1 MSSIN
6 SLVNQ
11 KRNKNLIRR
20 TMLAAI
26 AGCLMSVCIAFAG
39 TVDIATNF
47 FGLVVTVIAKGL
59 LNAADIVLEPLL
71 EITTMSTADVSR
83 FVPGF
88 DSGNNIGN
96 FFIQAIN
103 IIAYMIAGVLICCH
117 IISYLINIA
126 HGEKVESIPKL
137 IWNAV
142 FGIVMVICGKTFLTM
157 IFNEIVAPLSS
168 ALTEGVSDA
177 GGTFSFSGVGSDM
190 TGLGEIT
197 SAFDL
202 NSLATLIVVLALMLI
217 IWWNLIKLVLE
228 CAERYIICIF
238 TINLSPLAFATMASE
253 NTKDTARSWLQM
265 FWSQCV
271 LLILNIWVVGI
282 ARTALNNGLFG
293 ASNTEMVKWGLI
305 TYAFLKIAQRLD
317 DMMQTA
323 GLKITRTTGLDP
335 ISEASGV
342 LRSIGNVFGGVASVA
357 GHVAGVG
364 KNMWDA
370 GKNIGK
376 ANGVEPIKSFADFMN
391 GGETSA
397 QDGGYVNN
405 ASMADKMKA
414 DAVLGKETMYDRADK
429 MASGALN
436 ADSYNTDAYKQVLED
451 KLRSA
456 GHLDDDAH
464 VESVKIGEDG
474 KLLASAVK
482 RDEKNRV
489 SEKSEFEIGDT
500 QEGLLD
506 VNGAKKY
513 DSMQVAPNGKSVME
527 EDSAMGKFGLRKVG
541 EDAAG
546 NQIWEAEQ
554 SVNMFGDKVKDVTPD
569 ANNKVQFTIP
579 ASEIAKGRKA
589 GDSDAM
595 TAYKHFNAND
605 DNDAF
610 KNSIRDALSAETG
623 SAALNKAR
631 ENEEEQAAMATR
643 IGMTDK
649 ERLADMM
656 NPDSNA
662 DYNSPNAFKAMEDH
676 IKENAQYYPAQA
688 AMLADGGHVTGMHVS
703 DGTDGN
709 PAGSLIVAIGNDQDG
724 KNSQATCT
732 FTRDEEPVPETA
744 ETPAAQTNEQ
754 PVKDADAAPAPVNE
768 DAPAPVGEEASAP
781 APQSA
786 DETTAAPATETAQ
799 APVPQDMDSKVDA
812 PAPVS
817 EEASAPAP
825 QSADEAPT
833 APATETAQAP
843 VPQDV
848 DSKVDA
854 PAPVGEE
861 ASAPAPQ
868 SVDETATTPVAETA
882 QTPVPQD
889 IDSEVDAPAPVG
901 EEAATPAPQDVG
913 GKADAPVPASEN
925 ASAPA
930 TQSADGKVAEPTS
943 ADGAT
948 PASGVTAP
956 APVPAQNPTTNTVN
970 APVQGAAPVSGGTV
984 PGAANAPKTANV
996 PGMAANNMPAST
1008 APETAATPAVNA
1020 PAPASTTGTNA
1031 PTSVPGTTPAP
1042 STASGQSST
1051 APGSGTAPTT
1061 VRPATGAGSVS
1072 APAPSAS
1079 IPTAPVSGGS
1089 AGVAV
1094 AAGVAAGAV
1103 AGTAAGQAQPVSA
1116 PASTTVS
1123 APGSAPTIPTE
1134 SSAASAPTSTTPATT
1149 TPASAPESGSGTTND
1164 GATAPVV
1171 NHEASAP
1178 TAPIPATAPASTQES
1193 GETAS
1198 APSTATTPATQITP
1212 ETASAPSES
1221 DSSSAGGHATTPN
1234 EGTTHSESSGTGS
1247 VSDVPGAGGTDTLGR
1262 SDSAPTSTNGQESG
1276 SAPAQ
1281 GSGGTMSPA
1290 TADTASAVPE
1300 SAPAESATTTNVATP
1315 APVSDTGSSEPSGDS
1330 GSSFG
1335 NDAGSSSGSAPASGE
1350 SAHAPSGSGSSGS
1363 GTSVSA
1369 PASSGNTGSSSES
1382 ASSGSANDS
1391 TDTPTSET
1399 GGTSSETVE
1408 APAADGLPYA
1418 VGETGGSGY
1427 SEGDMPPEPETTVET
1442 ETAATE
1448 VVQVE
1453 QAAEQQSSGSAVTE
1467 TVDEAG
1473 SESNTQNS
1481 HDDSE
1486 NYSGGQNT
1494 DAEDVSEPDS
1504 ADEPDTQDE
1513 TEDTEFDATDDAA
1526 FDVPIADG
1534 SEYYEDKA
1542 QTNSFT
1548 APEQEMAEPEPVAE
1562 HEHESEPEQLAEQ
1575 KRPPIPEA
1583 YMTSQSSVTRLSS
1596 TNGTVESDSLGM
1608 FQMTREEV
1616 ADNGWTTWRILQKV
1630 DSDGSVPEYAPFVVH
1645 IKPVWDPATRTSRP
1659 ATFDEVANKARSIE
1673 GFENVGPDLDADY
1686 RRSQARQESRKNSEP
1701 RPYNGHSNG
1710 QPHFQR
1716 YDDQKRDSHGH
1727 GKQDKKHNPFS
1738 GMGDY
1743 KRKR

>member
-1 MSSIN
+1 
-6 SLVNQ
+6 
-11 KRNKNLIRR
+11 
-20 TMLAAI
+20 MLAAV

-88 DSGNNIGN
+88 DNGNNIGN

-117 IISYLINIA
+117 IISYLINLA
-126 HGEKVESIPKL
+126 HGEKVESVPKL

-142 FGIVMVICGKTFLTM
+142 FGIVMVICGKTLLTM

-688 AMLADGGHVTGMHVS
+688 AMLADGGHVTSMHVS

-754 PVKDADAAPAPVNE
+754 PVKDADAAAPAPVNE

-786 DETTAAPATETAQ
+786 DETAAAPATETAQ
-799 APVPQDMDSKVDA
+799 APVPQDMDSKVDT

-817 EEASAPAP
+817 
-825 QSADEAPT
+825 
-833 APATETAQAP
+833 
-843 VPQDV
+843 
-848 DSKVDA
+848 
-854 PAPVGEE
+854 EE

-943 ADGAT
+943 AGGAT

-956 APVPAQNPTTNTVN
+956 APAPAQNSTTNTVN

-984 PGAANAPKTANV
+984 PGTANAPKTANV

-1020 PAPASTTGTNA
+1020 PTPASTTGANA

-1051 APGSGTAPTT
+1051 VPGSGTAPTT
-1061 VRPATGAGSVS
+1061 VRPAAGAGSVS

-1123 APGSAPTIPTE
+1123 APGSAPTTPTE
-1134 SSAASAPTSTTPATT
+1134 SGAVSAPASPA
-1149 TPASAPESGSGTTND
+1149 PAAPTHVSAPESGSGTTND

-1193 GETAS
+1193 GETAP
-1198 APSTATTPATQITP
+1198 APSTATTHATQITP

-1221 DSSSAGGHATTPN
+1221 GSSPAGGHATAPN

-1247 VSDVPGAGGTDTLGR
+1247 VSNAPSADGTDTLGR

-1276 SAPAQ
+1276 STPAQ
-1281 GSGGTMSPA
+1281 GSGGTTSPA
-1290 TADTASAVPE
+1290 TADTASAAPE
-1300 SAPAESATTTNVATP
+1300 SAPAESAATTNVATP
-1315 APVSDTGSSEPSGDS
+1315 APVSDTGSSEPSGNS
-1330 GSSFG
+1330 
-1335 NDAGSSSGSAPASGE
+1335 GSSSGNGA
-1350 SAHAPSGSGSSGS
+1350 GSSGS

-1369 PASSGNTGSSSES
+1369 PASSGNIGSSSES
-1382 ASSGSANDS
+1382 APFGSVNDS

-1399 GGTSSETVE
+1399 GGTSSEKVE

-1427 SEGDMPPEPETTVET
+1427 SEGDMPPEPETTVKT

-1453 QAAEQQSSGSAVTE
+1453 QAAEQQSGSSTVTE

-1473 SESNTQNS
+1473 SESHTQNS

-1494 DAEDVSEPDS
+1494 DTEDVPEPDS
-1504 ADEPDTQDE
+1504 VDEPDTQDE
-1513 TEDTEFDATDDAA
+1513 TEDTEFDATDDSA

-1548 APEQEMAEPEPVAE
+1548 APAQEMAEPEPVAE
-1562 HEHESEPEQLAEQ
+1562 SEPESEPEQVAEQ

-1583 YMTSQSSVTRLSS
+1583 YMTSRSSVTRLSS

-1701 RPYNGHSNG
+1701 RPYNGRSNG

-1716 YDDQKRDSHGH
+1716 YDDQKRDSQGH
-1727 GKQDKKHNPFS
+1727 GKQNKRNDPFS
-1738 GMGDY
+1738 GIDDY

>member
-1 MSSIN
+1 M
-6 SLVNQ
+6 NQ

-20 TMLAAI
+20 TMLAAV

-39 TVDIATNF
+39 TIDIATNF

-71 EITTMSTADVSR
+71 EITTMSTAEVSR

-177 GGTFSFSGVGSDM
+177 GGTFSFSSVGSDM

-238 TINLSPLAFATMASE
+238 TINLSSLAFATMASE
-253 NTKDTARSWLQM
+253 NTKDTAKSWLQM

-305 TYAFLKIAQRLD
+305 TFAFLKIAQRLD

-342 LRSIGNVFGGVASVA
+342 LRSIGNVFGDVASVA
-357 GHVAGVG
+357 GHLAGVG

-376 ANGVEPIKSFADFMN
+376 ANGIEPIKSFADFMN

-436 ADSYNTDAYKQVLED
+436 TDSYNTDAYKQVLED

-605 DNDAF
+605 DSDAF

-732 FTRDEEPVPETA
+732 FTRDEEPVPETT

-754 PVKDADAAPAPVNE
+754 PVKDADTAAPAPVSE

-786 DETTAAPATETAQ
+786 DETADAPATETAQ
-799 APVPQDMDSKVDA
+799 APVPQDMGSEVDA

-825 QSADEAPT
+825 QSVDET
-833 APATETAQAP
+833 ATTPATETAQTP
-843 VPQDV
+843 VPQDM
-848 DSKVDA
+848 DGKVDA

-861 ASAPAPQ
+861 T
-868 SVDETATTPVAETA
+868 V
-882 QTPVPQD
+882 
-889 IDSEVDAPAPVG
+889 
-901 EEAATPAPQDVG
+901 TPAPQDVG

-943 ADGAT
+943 AGGETA
-948 PASGVTAP
+948 ASGVTAP
-956 APVPAQNPTTNTVN
+956 APAPAQNPTTNTVN
-970 APVQGAAPVSGGTV
+970 APVQGAAPVSGG
-984 PGAANAPKTANV
+984 
-996 PGMAANNMPAST
+996 
-1008 APETAATPAVNA
+1008 
-1020 PAPASTTGTNA
+1020 
-1031 PTSVPGTTPAP
+1031 
-1042 STASGQSST
+1042 
-1051 APGSGTAPTT
+1051 
-1061 VRPATGAGSVS
+1061 
-1072 APAPSAS
+1072 
-1079 IPTAPVSGGS
+1079 S

-1094 AAGVAAGAV
+1094 AAGVAAVAV
-1103 AGTAAGQAQPVSA
+1103 AGTAAGQAQPVSTPASTTVPAPGSVPTTPTENGTASA
-1116 PASTTVS
+1116 PASTTPAS
-1123 APGSAPTIPTE
+1123 PTH
-1134 SSAASAPTSTTPATT
+1134 
-1149 TPASAPESGSGTTND
+1149 ASAPEYGGGTTND

-1178 TAPIPATAPASTQES
+1178 TAPIPATVPASSQES
-1193 GETAS
+1193 GETAP

-1221 DSSSAGGHATTPN
+1221 NAPSAGGHATAPN
-1234 EGTTHSESSGTGS
+1234 EGTAHSESSGTGS
-1247 VSDVPGAGGTDTLGR
+1247 VSNVPGAGGTDTLER

-1276 SAPAQ
+1276 STPAH
-1281 GSGGTMSPA
+1281 GRGGTTSPA
-1290 TADTASAVPE
+1290 TADTTSAVPE

-1315 APVSDTGSSEPSGDS
+1315 APVSDAGSSEPSGDS
-1330 GSSFG
+1330 GSSSG
-1335 NDAGSSSGSAPASGE
+1335 NGA
-1350 SAHAPSGSGSSGS
+1350 GSSGS

-1369 PASSGNTGSSSES
+1369 PASSGNIGSSSES
-1382 ASSGSANDS
+1382 APSGSVNDS

-1399 GGTSSETVE
+1399 AGTSSEKVE

-1427 SEGDMPPEPETTVET
+1427 SEGNMPPEPETTVET

-1453 QAAEQQSSGSAVTE
+1453 QAAEQQSGGSTVTE

-1494 DAEDVSEPDS
+1494 DTEDVPEPDS
-1504 ADEPDTQDE
+1504 VDEPDTQDE
-1513 TEDTEFDATDDAA
+1513 TEDTEFDATDDSA

-1548 APEQEMAEPEPVAE
+1548 APAQEMAEPEPVAE
-1562 HEHESEPEQLAEQ
+1562 SEPESEPEQVAEQ

-1701 RPYNGHSNG
+1701 RPYNGRSNG

-1727 GKQDKKHNPFS
+1727 GKQDKRHNPFS

-1743 KRKR
+1743 KRRR

>member
-1 MSSIN
+1 
-6 SLVNQ
+6 
-11 KRNKNLIRR
+11 
-20 TMLAAI
+20 
-26 AGCLMSVCIAFAG
+26 MSVCIAFAG

-605 DNDAF
+605 DSDAF

-754 PVKDADAAPAPVNE
+754 PVKDADAAPAPLNE
-768 DAPAPVGEEASAP
+768 DAPAPVG
-781 APQSA
+781 
-786 DETTAAPATETAQ
+786 
-799 APVPQDMDSKVDA
+799 
-812 PAPVS
+812 

-848 DSKVDA
+848 DSNVDA

-868 SVDETATTPVAETA
+868 SADEAPTAPATETA

-889 IDSEVDAPAPVG
+889 MDSEVDAPAPVG
-901 EEAATPAPQDVG
+901 EEAVTHAPQDVG
-913 GKADAPVPASEN
+913 DKADAPVPASEN

-943 ADGAT
+943 AGGAT

-984 PGAANAPKTANV
+984 PGTANAPKTANV

-1020 PAPASTTGTNA
+1020 PAPGSTTGANA

-1051 APGSGTAPTT
+1051 VPGSGTAPTT
-1061 VRPATGAGSVS
+1061 VRPAAGAGSVS
-1072 APAPSAS
+1072 AQAPSAS

-1103 AGTAAGQAQPVSA
+1103 AGTATGQAHPVSA

-1123 APGSAPTIPTE
+1123 APGSVPTTPTE
-1134 SSAASAPTSTTPATT
+1134 SGAASAPASPAPTTPTHV
-1149 TPASAPESGSGTTND
+1149 SAPESGSGTTNG

-1247 VSDVPGAGGTDTLGR
+1247 VSNVPGAGGTDTLGR

-1335 NDAGSSSGSAPASGE
+1335 NGAGSSSGSAPASGE

-1369 PASSGNTGSSSES
+1369 LTSSGNTGSSSES
-1382 ASSGSANDS
+1382 APSGSANDG

-1399 GGTSSETVE
+1399 GGTSSEKVE

-1418 VGETGGSGY
+1418 VGETGGAGY

-1473 SESNTQNS
+1473 PESNTQNS

-1494 DAEDVSEPDS
+1494 DTEDVSEPDS

-1562 HEHESEPEQLAEQ
+1562 HEHESEPEQVAEQ

>member
-1 MSSIN
+1 
-6 SLVNQ
+6 
-11 KRNKNLIRR
+11 
-20 TMLAAI
+20 MLAAV

-253 NTKDTARSWLQM
+253 NTKDTTKSWLQM

-342 LRSIGNVFGGVASVA
+342 LRSIGNVFGDVASVA

-436 ADSYNTDAYKQVLED
+436 TDSYNTDAYKQVLED

-799 APVPQDMDSKVDA
+799 APVPQDMDSEVDA

-833 APATETAQAP
+833 APAT
-843 VPQDV
+843 
-848 DSKVDA
+848 
-854 PAPVGEE
+854 
-861 ASAPAPQ
+861 
-868 SVDETATTPVAETA
+868 ETA

-1134 SSAASAPTSTTPATT
+1134 SGAASAPTSTTPATT

-1171 NHEASAP
+1171 NHEASVP

-1247 VSDVPGAGGTDTLGR
+1247 VSNVPGAGGTDTLGR

-1335 NDAGSSSGSAPASGE
+1335 NGAGSSSGSAPASGE

-1418 VGETGGSGY
+1418 AGETGGSGY

-1562 HEHESEPEQLAEQ
+1562 HEHESEPEQLAKQ
-1575 KRPPIPEA
+1575 KRLPIPEA

>member
-1 MSSIN
+1 
-6 SLVNQ
+6 
-11 KRNKNLIRR
+11 
-20 TMLAAI
+20 MLAAV

-117 IISYLINIA
+117 IISYLINLA

-177 GGTFSFSGVGSDM
+177 GGTFSFSSVGSDM

-376 ANGVEPIKSFADFMN
+376 ANGIEPIKSFADFMN

-456 GHLDDDAH
+456 GHIDDDAH

-754 PVKDADAAPAPVNE
+754 PVKDTDAA
-768 DAPAPVGEEASAP
+768 
-781 APQSA
+781 
-786 DETTAAPATETAQ
+786 
-799 APVPQDMDSKVDA
+799 A

-817 EEASAPAP
+817 E
-825 QSADEAPT
+825 
-833 APATETAQAP
+833 
-843 VPQDV
+843 
-848 DSKVDA
+848 DA

-868 SVDETATTPVAETA
+868 SVDETATTPAAETA
-882 QTPVPQD
+882 QAPVPQD
-889 IDSEVDAPAPVG
+889 MDSKVDAPAPVG
-901 EEAATPAPQDVG
+901 EEAPTPAPQDVG

-943 ADGAT
+943 AGGAT
-948 PASGVTAP
+948 PAPGVTAP
-956 APVPAQNPTTNTVN
+956 TAAPAQNPTTSTVN
-970 APVQGAAPVSGGTV
+970 APVQGTAPVSGGTV
-984 PGAANAPKTANV
+984 PGTANTPKTANV

-1051 APGSGTAPTT
+1051 VPGSGTAPTT
-1061 VRPATGAGSVS
+1061 VRPAASAGSVS

-1079 IPTAPVSGGS
+1079 IPTAPVSGSS
-1089 AGVAV
+1089 AGVAA

-1103 AGTAAGQAQPVSA
+1103 AGTAGQAQPVSA

-1123 APGSAPTIPTE
+1123 APGSAPTTPTE
-1134 SSAASAPTSTTPATT
+1134 SGATSAPASPAPTHV
-1149 TPASAPESGSGTTND
+1149 SAPESGSGTTND
-1164 GATAPVV
+1164 GVTAPVV

-1178 TAPIPATAPASTQES
+1178 TATIPATAPASTQES
-1193 GETAS
+1193 GETAP

-1221 DSSSAGGHATTPN
+1221 NAPSAGGHATAPN
-1234 EGTTHSESSGTGS
+1234 EGTAHSESSGTGS
-1247 VSDVPGAGGTDTLGR
+1247 VSNVPGADGTDTLGR

-1281 GSGGTMSPA
+1281 GSGGTTSPA
-1290 TADTASAVPE
+1290 TADTTSAVPE

-1315 APVSDTGSSEPSGDS
+1315 APASDTGSSEPSGDS
-1330 GSSFG
+1330 GSSSD
-1335 NDAGSSSGSAPASGE
+1335 NSAGCSSGSAPASGE

-1369 PASSGNTGSSSES
+1369 PTSSGDTGSSSES
-1382 ASSGSANDS
+1382 APSGSVNDS

-1399 GGTSSETVE
+1399 AGTSSEKVE

-1453 QAAEQQSSGSAVTE
+1453 QAAEQQTSGSAVTE

-1473 SESNTQNS
+1473 SESHTQNS

-1494 DAEDVSEPDS
+1494 DTEDVSKPDS

-1562 HEHESEPEQLAEQ
+1562 HEHESEPEQVAEQ

>member
-1 MSSIN
+1 
-6 SLVNQ
+6 
-11 KRNKNLIRR
+11 
-20 TMLAAI
+20 MLAAI

-732 FTRDEEPVPETA
+732 FTRDEETASETA

-754 PVKDADAAPAPVNE
+754 PVKDVDAAPAPLNE
-768 DAPAPVGEEASAP
+768 DAPAPVG
-781 APQSA
+781 
-786 DETTAAPATETAQ
+786 
-799 APVPQDMDSKVDA
+799 
-812 PAPVS
+812 

-854 PAPVGEE
+854 HAPVGEE
-861 ASAPAPQ
+861 A
-868 SVDETATTPVAETA
+868 VTH
-882 QTPVPQD
+882 
-889 IDSEVDAPAPVG
+889 
-901 EEAATPAPQDVG
+901 APQDVG
-913 GKADAPVPASEN
+913 DKADAPVPASEN

-943 ADGAT
+943 AGGAT

-956 APVPAQNPTTNTVN
+956 APAPAQNPTTNTVN

-984 PGAANAPKTANV
+984 PGTANAPKTANV

-1020 PAPASTTGTNA
+1020 QAPASTTGANA

-1051 APGSGTAPTT
+1051 VPGSGTAPTT
-1061 VRPATGAGSVS
+1061 VRPAAGAGSVS
-1072 APAPSAS
+1072 APVPSAS

-1103 AGTAAGQAQPVSA
+1103 AGTATGQAHPVSA

-1123 APGSAPTIPTE
+1123 APGSVPTTPTE
-1134 SSAASAPTSTTPATT
+1134 SGAASAPASPAPTTPTHV
-1149 TPASAPESGSGTTND
+1149 SAPESGSGTTNG

-1198 APSTATTPATQITP
+1198 APSTATTSATQITP

-1221 DSSSAGGHATTPN
+1221 DSSSAGGHATAPN
-1234 EGTTHSESSGTGS
+1234 EGTTHSESSGTDS
-1247 VSDVPGAGGTDTLGR
+1247 VSNVPGADGTDTLGR
-1262 SDSAPTSTNGQESG
+1262 SDSASTSTNRQESG

-1335 NDAGSSSGSAPASGE
+1335 NGAGSSSGSAPASGE

-1369 PASSGNTGSSSES
+1369 LTSSGNTGSSSES
-1382 ASSGSANDS
+1382 APSGSANDG

-1399 GGTSSETVE
+1399 GGTSSEKVE

-1418 VGETGGSGY
+1418 VGETGGAGY

-1494 DAEDVSEPDS
+1494 DTEDVSEPDS

-1513 TEDTEFDATDDAA
+1513 TEDTEFDATDDAT

-1562 HEHESEPEQLAEQ
+1562 HEHESEPEQVAEQ

-1659 ATFDEVANKARSIE
+1659 ATFDEVANKARGIE

>member
-1 MSSIN
+1 
-6 SLVNQ
+6 
-11 KRNKNLIRR
+11 
-20 TMLAAI
+20 MLAAV

-754 PVKDADAAPAPVNE
+754 PVKDVDAAPAPLNE
-768 DAPAPVGEEASAP
+768 DAPAPVG
-781 APQSA
+781 
-786 DETTAAPATETAQ
+786 
-799 APVPQDMDSKVDA
+799 
-812 PAPVS
+812 

-868 SVDETATTPVAETA
+868 SVDATATTPIAETA

-889 IDSEVDAPAPVG
+889 MDSEVDAPAPVG
-901 EEAATPAPQDVG
+901 EEAVTHAPQDVG
-913 GKADAPVPASEN
+913 DKAYAPVPASEN

-943 ADGAT
+943 AGGAT
-948 PASGVTAP
+948 PVSGVTAP
-956 APVPAQNPTTNTVN
+956 APAPAQNPTTNTVN

-984 PGAANAPKTANV
+984 PGTANAPKTANV

-1008 APETAATPAVNA
+1008 APETAATPAVNT
-1020 PAPASTTGTNA
+1020 PAPASTTGANA
-1031 PTSVPGTTPAP
+1031 PTSVPGTTPTP
-1042 STASGQSST
+1042 STTSGQSST
-1051 APGSGTAPTT
+1051 VPGSGTAPAKAKPT
-1061 VRPATGAGSVS
+1061 TGAGSVS

-1079 IPTAPVSGGS
+1079 IPSAPVSGDS
-1089 AGVAV
+1089 
-1094 AAGVAAGAV
+1094 AGVAAGAV
-1103 AGTAAGQAQPVSA
+1103 AGTATGQAHPVSA

-1123 APGSAPTIPTE
+1123 APGSVPTTPTE
-1134 SSAASAPTSTTPATT
+1134 SGAASAPASPAPTTPTHV
-1149 TPASAPESGSGTTND
+1149 SAPESGSGTTNG

-1247 VSDVPGAGGTDTLGR
+1247 VSNVPGAGGTDTLGR
-1262 SDSAPTSTNGQESG
+1262 SDSAPTSINGQESG

-1335 NDAGSSSGSAPASGE
+1335 NGAGSSSGSAPASGE

-1562 HEHESEPEQLAEQ
+1562 HEHESEPEQVAEQ

-1701 RPYNGHSNG
+1701 RPYNGRSNG

-1716 YDDQKRDSHGH
+1716 YDDQKRDSQGH
-1727 GKQDKKHNPFS
+1727 GKQNKRNNPFS
-1738 GMGDY
+1738 GMDDY

>member
-1 MSSIN
+1 
-6 SLVNQ
+6 
-11 KRNKNLIRR
+11 
-20 TMLAAI
+20 MLAAV

-376 ANGVEPIKSFADFMN
+376 VNGVEPIKSFADFMN

-754 PVKDADAAPAPVNE
+754 PVKDVDAAPAPLNE
-768 DAPAPVGEEASAP
+768 DAPAPVG
-781 APQSA
+781 
-786 DETTAAPATETAQ
+786 
-799 APVPQDMDSKVDA
+799 
-812 PAPVS
+812 

-848 DSKVDA
+848 DS
-854 PAPVGEE
+854 
-861 ASAPAPQ
+861 
-868 SVDETATTPVAETA
+868 
-882 QTPVPQD
+882 
-889 IDSEVDAPAPVG
+889 EVDAPAPVG
-901 EEAATPAPQDVG
+901 EEAVTHAPQDVG
-913 GKADAPVPASEN
+913 DKADAPVPASEN

-943 ADGAT
+943 AGGAT

-956 APVPAQNPTTNTVN
+956 APAPAQNPTTNTVN

-984 PGAANAPKTANV
+984 PGTANRPKTANV

-1020 PAPASTTGTNA
+1020 PAPASTTGANA
-1031 PTSVPGTTPAP
+1031 PTSVPGTTPTP
-1042 STASGQSST
+1042 STTSGQSST
-1051 APGSGTAPTT
+1051 VPGSGTAPAKAKPT
-1061 VRPATGAGSVS
+1061 TGAGSVS

-1079 IPTAPVSGGS
+1079 IPSAPVSGDS
-1089 AGVAV
+1089 
-1094 AAGVAAGAV
+1094 AGVAAGAV
-1103 AGTAAGQAQPVSA
+1103 AGTATGQAHPVSA

-1123 APGSAPTIPTE
+1123 APGSVPTTPTE
-1134 SSAASAPTSTTPATT
+1134 SGAASAPASPAPTTPTHV
-1149 TPASAPESGSGTTND
+1149 SAPESGSGTTNG

-1247 VSDVPGAGGTDTLGR
+1247 VSNVPGAGGTDTLGR

-1335 NDAGSSSGSAPASGE
+1335 NGAGSSSGSAPASGE

-1382 ASSGSANDS
+1382 APSGSANDG

-1399 GGTSSETVE
+1399 GGTSSEKVE

-1418 VGETGGSGY
+1418 VGETGGAGY

-1453 QAAEQQSSGSAVTE
+1453 QAAEQQTSGSAVTE

-1494 DAEDVSEPDS
+1494 DTEDVSEPDS

-1548 APEQEMAEPEPVAE
+1548 APEQEMAEPE
-1562 HEHESEPEQLAEQ
+1562 HESEPEQVAEQ

-1716 YDDQKRDSHGH
+1716 YDDQKRDSHDH
-1727 GKQDKKHNPFS
+1727 GKQDKRHNPFG

>member
-1 MSSIN
+1 
-6 SLVNQ
+6 
-11 KRNKNLIRR
+11 
-20 TMLAAI
+20 
-26 AGCLMSVCIAFAG
+26 MSVCIAFAG

-754 PVKDADAAPAPVNE
+754 PVKDVDAAPAPLNE
-768 DAPAPVGEEASAP
+768 DAPAPVG
-781 APQSA
+781 
-786 DETTAAPATETAQ
+786 
-799 APVPQDMDSKVDA
+799 
-812 PAPVS
+812 

-868 SVDETATTPVAETA
+868 SVDATATTPIAETA

-889 IDSEVDAPAPVG
+889 MDSEVDAPAPVG
-901 EEAATPAPQDVG
+901 EEAVTPAPQDVG

-930 TQSADGKVAEPTS
+930 TQSTDGKVAEPTS
-943 ADGAT
+943 AGGAT
-948 PASGVTAP
+948 PASGVTTPAP
-956 APVPAQNPTTNTVN
+956 APAQNPTTNTVN

-984 PGAANAPKTANV
+984 PGTANAPKTANV

-1008 APETAATPAVNA
+1008 APETAATPAVNT
-1020 PAPASTTGTNA
+1020 PAPASTTGANA
-1031 PTSVPGTTPAP
+1031 PTSVPGTTPTP
-1042 STASGQSST
+1042 STTSGQSST
-1051 APGSGTAPTT
+1051 VPGSGTAPAKAKPT
-1061 VRPATGAGSVS
+1061 TGAGSVS

-1079 IPTAPVSGGS
+1079 IPSAPVSGDS
-1089 AGVAV
+1089 
-1094 AAGVAAGAV
+1094 AGVAAGAV
-1103 AGTAAGQAQPVSA
+1103 AGTATGQAHPVSA

-1123 APGSAPTIPTE
+1123 APGSVPTTPTE
-1134 SSAASAPTSTTPATT
+1134 S
-1149 TPASAPESGSGTTND
+1149 
-1164 GATAPVV
+1164 GA
-1171 NHEASAP
+1171 
-1178 TAPIPATAPASTQES
+1178 
-1193 GETAS
+1193 
-1198 APSTATTPATQITP
+1198 
-1212 ETASAPSES
+1212 ASAPSES
-1221 DSSSAGGHATTPN
+1221 DSSSAGGHATAPN
-1234 EGTTHSESSGTGS
+1234 EGTTHSESSGTDS
-1247 VSDVPGAGGTDTLGR
+1247 VSNVPTDTLGR

-1281 GSGGTMSPA
+1281 GGGGTTSPA
-1290 TADTASAVPE
+1290 TADTASAAPE

-1330 GSSFG
+1330 GSSSG
-1335 NDAGSSSGSAPASGE
+1335 NSAGSSSGSAPASGE

-1369 PASSGNTGSSSES
+1369 LTSSGNTGSSSES

-1391 TDTPTSET
+1391 TNTPTSET

-1467 TVDEAG
+1467 TVNEAG

-1562 HEHESEPEQLAEQ
+1562 HEHESEPEQVAEQ

-1701 RPYNGHSNG
+1701 RPYNGRSNG

-1716 YDDQKRDSHGH
+1716 YDDQKRDSQGH
-1727 GKQDKKHNPFS
+1727 GKQNKRNDPFS
-1738 GMGDY
+1738 GIDDY

>member
-1 MSSIN
+1 
-6 SLVNQ
+6 
-11 KRNKNLIRR
+11 
-20 TMLAAI
+20 MLAAV

-754 PVKDADAAPAPVNE
+754 PVKDVDAAPAPLNE
-768 DAPAPVGEEASAP
+768 DAPAPVGEEAS
-781 APQSA
+781 
-786 DETTAAPATETAQ
+786 T
-799 APVPQDMDSKVDA
+799 
-812 PAPVS
+812 
-817 EEASAPAP
+817 PAP

-868 SVDETATTPVAETA
+868 SVDATATTPIAETA

-889 IDSEVDAPAPVG
+889 MDSEVDAPAPVG
-901 EEAATPAPQDVG
+901 EEAVTPAPQDVG

-930 TQSADGKVAEPTS
+930 TQSTDGKVAEPTS
-943 ADGAT
+943 AGGAT
-948 PASGVTAP
+948 PASGVTTPAP
-956 APVPAQNPTTNTVN
+956 APAQNPTTNTVN

-984 PGAANAPKTANV
+984 PGTANAPKTANV

-1008 APETAATPAVNA
+1008 APETAATPAVNT
-1020 PAPASTTGTNA
+1020 PAPASTTGANA
-1031 PTSVPGTTPAP
+1031 PTSVPGTTPTP
-1042 STASGQSST
+1042 STTSGQSST
-1051 APGSGTAPTT
+1051 VPGSGTAPAKAKPT
-1061 VRPATGAGSVS
+1061 TGAGSVS

-1079 IPTAPVSGGS
+1079 IPSAPVSGDS
-1089 AGVAV
+1089 
-1094 AAGVAAGAV
+1094 AGVAAGAV
-1103 AGTAAGQAQPVSA
+1103 AGTATGQAHPVSA

-1123 APGSAPTIPTE
+1123 APGSVPTTPTE
-1134 SSAASAPTSTTPATT
+1134 SGAASAPASPAPTTPTHV
-1149 TPASAPESGSGTTND
+1149 SAPESGSGTTNG

-1221 DSSSAGGHATTPN
+1221 DSSSAGGHATAPN
-1234 EGTTHSESSGTGS
+1234 EGTTHSESSGTDS
-1247 VSDVPGAGGTDTLGR
+1247 VSNVPTDTLGR

-1281 GSGGTMSPA
+1281 GGGGTTSPA
-1290 TADTASAVPE
+1290 TADTASAAPE

-1330 GSSFG
+1330 GSSSG
-1335 NDAGSSSGSAPASGE
+1335 NSAGSSSGSAPASGE

-1369 PASSGNTGSSSES
+1369 LTSSGNTGSSSES

-1391 TDTPTSET
+1391 TNTPTSET

-1467 TVDEAG
+1467 TVNEAG

-1494 DAEDVSEPDS
+1494 DAEDVS
-1504 ADEPDTQDE
+1504 EPDTQDE

-1562 HEHESEPEQLAEQ
+1562 HEHESEPEQVAEQ

-1701 RPYNGHSNG
+1701 RPYNGRSNG

-1716 YDDQKRDSHGH
+1716 YDDQKRDSQGH
-1727 GKQDKKHNPFS
+1727 GKQNKRNNPFS
-1738 GMGDY
+1738 GMDDY

>member
-20 TMLAAI
+20 TMLAAV

-724 KNSQATCT
+724 KNSRATCT

-754 PVKDADAAPAPVNE
+754 PVKDVDAAPAPLNE
-768 DAPAPVGEEASAP
+768 DAPAPVG
-781 APQSA
+781 
-786 DETTAAPATETAQ
+786 
-799 APVPQDMDSKVDA
+799 
-812 PAPVS
+812 

-868 SVDETATTPVAETA
+868 SVDATATTPIAETA

-889 IDSEVDAPAPVG
+889 MDSEVDAPAPVG
-901 EEAATPAPQDVG
+901 EEAVTHAPQDVG
-913 GKADAPVPASEN
+913 DKADAPVPASEN

-943 ADGAT
+943 SGGAT

-956 APVPAQNPTTNTVN
+956 APAPAQNPTTNTVN

-984 PGAANAPKTANV
+984 PGTANAPKTANV

-1020 PAPASTTGTNA
+1020 PAPGSTTGANA

-1051 APGSGTAPTT
+1051 VPGSGTAPTT
-1061 VRPATGAGSVS
+1061 VRPAAGAGSVS
-1072 APAPSAS
+1072 AQAPSAS

-1103 AGTAAGQAQPVSA
+1103 AGTATGQAHPVSA

-1123 APGSAPTIPTE
+1123 APGSVPTTPTE
-1134 SSAASAPTSTTPATT
+1134 SGAASAPASPAPTTPTHV
-1149 TPASAPESGSGTTND
+1149 SAPESGSGTTNG

-1198 APSTATTPATQITP
+1198 TPSTATTPATQITP

-1247 VSDVPGAGGTDTLGR
+1247 VSNVPGAGGTDTLGR

-1335 NDAGSSSGSAPASGE
+1335 NGAGSSSGSAPASGE

-1391 TDTPTSET
+1391 TNTPTSET

-1453 QAAEQQSSGSAVTE
+1453 QAAEQQTSGSAVTE

-1473 SESNTQNS
+1473 SESHTQNS

-1494 DAEDVSEPDS
+1494 DTEDVSEPDS
-1504 ADEPDTQDE
+1504 ADEPDTQDK

-1548 APEQEMAEPEPVAE
+1548 APEQEIAEPEPVAGPE
-1562 HEHESEPEQLAEQ
+1562 PESETEQVAEQ
-1575 KRPPIPEA
+1575 KRPPISEA

-1686 RRSQARQESRKNSEP
+1686 RRSLARQESRKNSEP
-1701 RPYNGHSNG
+1701 RPYNGRSNG
-1710 QPHFQR
+1710 QPHFQQ

>member
-1 MSSIN
+1 
-6 SLVNQ
+6 
-11 KRNKNLIRR
+11 
-20 TMLAAI
+20 MLAAV

-88 DSGNNIGN
+88 DNGNNIGN

-117 IISYLINIA
+117 IISYLINLA
-126 HGEKVESIPKL
+126 HGEKVESVPKL

-142 FGIVMVICGKTFLTM
+142 FGIVMVICGKTLLTM

-253 NTKDTARSWLQM
+253 NTKDTAKSWLQM

-436 ADSYNTDAYKQVLED
+436 TDSYNTDAYKQVLED

-754 PVKDADAAPAPVNE
+754 PVKDVDAAPAPLNE
-768 DAPAPVGEEASAP
+768 DAPAPVG
-781 APQSA
+781 
-786 DETTAAPATETAQ
+786 
-799 APVPQDMDSKVDA
+799 
-812 PAPVS
+812 

-861 ASAPAPQ
+861 ASGPAPQ
-868 SVDETATTPVAETA
+868 SVDATATTPIAETA

-889 IDSEVDAPAPVG
+889 MDSEVDAPAPVG
-901 EEAATPAPQDVG
+901 EEAVTHASQDVG
-913 GKADAPVPASEN
+913 DKADAPVPASEN

-943 ADGAT
+943 AGGAT

-956 APVPAQNPTTNTVN
+956 APAPAQNPTTNTVN

-984 PGAANAPKTANV
+984 PGTANPPKTANV

-1134 SSAASAPTSTTPATT
+1134 SGAASAPTSTTPATT

-1247 VSDVPGAGGTDTLGR
+1247 VSNVPGAGGTDTLGR

-1562 HEHESEPEQLAEQ
+1562 HEHESEPEQVAEQ

-1701 RPYNGHSNG
+1701 RPYNGRSNG

-1716 YDDQKRDSHGH
+1716 YDDQKRDSQGH
-1727 GKQDKKHNPFS
+1727 GKQNKRNNPFS
-1738 GMGDY
+1738 GMDDY

>member
-1 MSSIN
+1 
-6 SLVNQ
+6 
-11 KRNKNLIRR
+11 
-20 TMLAAI
+20 MLAAV

-317 DMMQTA
+317 DMMQTS

-436 ADSYNTDAYKQVLED
+436 TDSYNTDAYKQVLED

-732 FTRDEEPVPETA
+732 FTRDEETVPETA
-744 ETPAAQTNEQ
+744 ETPAVQTNEQ
-754 PVKDADAAPAPVNE
+754 PVKDMDAAAPAPVSE
-768 DAPAPVGEEASAP
+768 DAPAPVDEEAS
-781 APQSA
+781 
-786 DETTAAPATETAQ
+786 T
-799 APVPQDMDSKVDA
+799 
-812 PAPVS
+812 
-817 EEASAPAP
+817 PAP

-848 DSKVDA
+848 DSRVDAPTPVGEEASVPAPQSVDGTATTPAAETAQAPVPQDMDSGVDA

-861 ASAPAPQ
+861 ASVPAPQ
-868 SVDETATTPVAETA
+868 SVDGTATTPAAETA
-882 QTPVPQD
+882 QAPVPQD
-889 IDSEVDAPAPVG
+889 MDSGVDAPAPVG
-901 EEAATPAPQDVG
+901 EETVTPAPQDVG

-943 ADGAT
+943 AGGAT
-948 PASGVTAP
+948 PASGVTTPAP
-956 APVPAQNPTTNTVN
+956 APAQNPTTNTVN

-996 PGMAANNMPAST
+996 PGMAANNMPASS

-1051 APGSGTAPTT
+1051 VPGSGTAPTT

-1103 AGTAAGQAQPVSA
+1103 AGTAAGQAHPVSA

-1123 APGSAPTIPTE
+1123 APGSVPTTPTE
-1134 SSAASAPTSTTPATT
+1134 SGAASAPASPVPTTPTHV
-1149 TPASAPESGSGTTND
+1149 SAPESGSGTTNG

-1221 DSSSAGGHATTPN
+1221 DSSSAGGHATAPN
-1234 EGTTHSESSGTGS
+1234 EGTAHSESSGTDS
-1247 VSDVPGAGGTDTLGR
+1247 VSNVPGADGTDTLGR

-1281 GSGGTMSPA
+1281 GSGGTTSPA

-1315 APVSDTGSSEPSGDS
+1315 APVSDTGSSESSGDS
-1330 GSSFG
+1330 GSSSG
-1335 NDAGSSSGSAPASGE
+1335 NSA
-1350 SAHAPSGSGSSGS
+1350 GSSGS

-1369 PASSGNTGSSSES
+1369 PASSGNTDSSSES

-1399 GGTSSETVE
+1399 GGTSSEKVE

-1418 VGETGGSGY
+1418 VGETGGAGY

-1494 DAEDVSEPDS
+1494 DTEDVSEPDS

-1562 HEHESEPEQLAEQ
+1562 PEHESEPEQVAEQ

-1659 ATFDEVANKARSIE
+1659 ASFDEVANKARSIE

>member
-1 MSSIN
+1 
-6 SLVNQ
+6 
-11 KRNKNLIRR
+11 
-20 TMLAAI
+20 MLAAI

-754 PVKDADAAPAPVNE
+754 PVKDVDAAPAPLNE
-768 DAPAPVGEEASAP
+768 DAPAPVG
-781 APQSA
+781 
-786 DETTAAPATETAQ
+786 
-799 APVPQDMDSKVDA
+799 
-812 PAPVS
+812 

-868 SVDETATTPVAETA
+868 SVDATATTPIAETA

-889 IDSEVDAPAPVG
+889 MDSEVDAPAPVG
-901 EEAATPAPQDVG
+901 EEAVTHAPQDVG
-913 GKADAPVPASEN
+913 DKADAPVPASEN

-943 ADGAT
+943 AGGAT

-956 APVPAQNPTTNTVN
+956 APAPAQNPTTNTVN

-984 PGAANAPKTANV
+984 PGTANPPKTANV

-1020 PAPASTTGTNA
+1020 PAPASTT
-1031 PTSVPGTTPAP
+1031 
-1042 STASGQSST
+1042 
-1051 APGSGTAPTT
+1051 
-1061 VRPATGAGSVS
+1061 
-1072 APAPSAS
+1072 
-1079 IPTAPVSGGS
+1079 
-1089 AGVAV
+1089 
-1094 AAGVAAGAV
+1094 
-1103 AGTAAGQAQPVSA
+1103 
-1116 PASTTVS
+1116 VS
-1123 APGSAPTIPTE
+1123 APGSVPTTPTE
-1134 SSAASAPTSTTPATT
+1134 SGAASAPASPAPTTPTHV
-1149 TPASAPESGSGTTND
+1149 SAPESGSGTTNG

-1198 APSTATTPATQITP
+1198 TPSTATTPATQITP

-1247 VSDVPGAGGTDTLGR
+1247 VSNVPGAGGTDTLGR

-1276 SAPAQ
+1276 SAPVQ

-1335 NDAGSSSGSAPASGE
+1335 NGAGSSSGSAPASGE

-1369 PASSGNTGSSSES
+1369 PASSGNTDSSSES

-1427 SEGDMPPEPETTVET
+1427 SEGDMPPEPETTVKT

-1453 QAAEQQSSGSAVTE
+1453 QAAEQQTSGSAVTE

-1473 SESNTQNS
+1473 SESHTQNS

-1494 DAEDVSEPDS
+1494 DTEDVSEPDS

-1562 HEHESEPEQLAEQ
+1562 HEHESEPEQVAEQ

>member
-1 MSSIN
+1 
-6 SLVNQ
+6 
-11 KRNKNLIRR
+11 
-20 TMLAAI
+20 MLAAI

-436 ADSYNTDAYKQVLED
+436 TDSYNTDAYKQVLED

-754 PVKDADAAPAPVNE
+754 PVKDADAAPAPVSE

-825 QSADEAPT
+825 QS
-833 APATETAQAP
+833 
-843 VPQDV
+843 
-848 DSKVDA
+848 
-854 PAPVGEE
+854 
-861 ASAPAPQ
+861 
-868 SVDETATTPVAETA
+868 VDETATTPVAETA

-889 IDSEVDAPAPVG
+889 MDSEVDAPASIG
-901 EEAATPAPQDVG
+901 EKAATPAPQDVG
-913 GKADAPVPASEN
+913 DKADAPVPASEN

-943 ADGAT
+943 AGGAT
-948 PASGVTAP
+948 PAPGVTAP
-956 APVPAQNPTTNTVN
+956 TAAPAQNPTTNTVN
-970 APVQGAAPVSGGTV
+970 APVQGTAPVSGGTV
-984 PGAANAPKTANV
+984 PGTANAPKTANV

-1051 APGSGTAPTT
+1051 VPGSGTAPTT
-1061 VRPATGAGSVS
+1061 VRPAAGAGSVS

-1079 IPTAPVSGGS
+1079 IPTAPVFGGS

-1116 PASTTVS
+1116 PTTTVS

-1134 SSAASAPTSTTPATT
+1134 SGAASAPTST

-1171 NHEASAP
+1171 NHEASVP

-1193 GETAS
+1193 GE
-1198 APSTATTPATQITP
+1198 I
-1212 ETASAPSES
+1212 ASAPSES
-1221 DSSSAGGHATTPN
+1221 GSSRAGGHETAPN
-1234 EGTTHSESSGTGS
+1234 EGTAHSESSGTDS
-1247 VSDVPGAGGTDTLGR
+1247 VSNVPGTDGTDTLGR

-1281 GSGGTMSPA
+1281 GSGGTTSPA
-1290 TADTASAVPE
+1290 NADTASAAPE
-1300 SAPAESATTTNVATP
+1300 SAPAESAATTNVATP

-1335 NDAGSSSGSAPASGE
+1335 NGAGSSSGSAPASGE
-1350 SAHAPSGSGSSGS
+1350 SALAPSGSGSSGS

-1382 ASSGSANDS
+1382 APSGSANDG

-1399 GGTSSETVE
+1399 GGTSSEKVE

-1418 VGETGGSGY
+1418 VGETGGAGY
-1427 SEGDMPPEPETTVET
+1427 SEGNMPPEPETTVET

-1453 QAAEQQSSGSAVTE
+1453 QAAEQQTSGSAVTE

-1494 DAEDVSEPDS
+1494 DTEDVLEPDS

-1562 HEHESEPEQLAEQ
+1562 HEHESEPEQVAEQ

>member
-20 TMLAAI
+20 TMLAAA

-117 IISYLINIA
+117 IISYLINLA

-177 GGTFSFSGVGSDM
+177 GGTFSFSSVGSDM

-376 ANGVEPIKSFADFMN
+376 ANGIEPIKSFADFMN

-754 PVKDADAAPAPVNE
+754 PVKDTDTAAPAPVSEDAPAPVDEEASAPAPQNVDE
-768 DAPAPVGEEASAP
+768 TATTPAAETAQTPVPQDMDSKGDAPAPVGEETVTS
-781 APQSA
+781 APQSV
-786 DETTAAPATETAQ
+786 DETATTPAAETAQ

-812 PAPVS
+812 PAPI
-817 EEASAPAP
+817 
-825 QSADEAPT
+825 
-833 APATETAQAP
+833 
-843 VPQDV
+843 
-848 DSKVDA
+848 
-854 PAPVGEE
+854 GEE
-861 ASAPAPQ
+861 A
-868 SVDETATTPVAETA
+868 V
-882 QTPVPQD
+882 
-889 IDSEVDAPAPVG
+889 
-901 EEAATPAPQDVG
+901 TPAPQDVG
-913 GKADAPVPASEN
+913 GKADASVPASEN

-943 ADGAT
+943 AGGAT
-948 PASGVTAP
+948 PAPGVTAP
-956 APVPAQNPTTNTVN
+956 TAAPAQNPTTSTVN
-970 APVQGAAPVSGGTV
+970 APVQGTAPVSGDTV
-984 PGAANAPKTANV
+984 PGTANAPKTANV

-1051 APGSGTAPTT
+1051 VPGSGTAPTT
-1061 VRPATGAGSVS
+1061 VRPAAGAGSVS

-1079 IPTAPVSGGS
+1079 IPTAPVSGSS
-1089 AGVAV
+1089 AGVAA

-1103 AGTAAGQAQPVSA
+1103 AGTAAGQAQPVST

-1123 APGSAPTIPTE
+1123 APGSAPTTPTK
-1134 SSAASAPTSTTPATT
+1134 SGATSAPASPAPTHV
-1149 TPASAPESGSGTTND
+1149 SAPESGSGTTND

-1178 TAPIPATAPASTQES
+1178 TATIPATAPASTQES
-1193 GETAS
+1193 GETAP

-1221 DSSSAGGHATTPN
+1221 NAPSAGGDATAPN
-1234 EGTTHSESSGTGS
+1234 EGTAHSESSDTGG
-1247 VSDVPGAGGTDTLGR
+1247 VSNVPGADGADTLGR
-1262 SDSAPTSTNGQESG
+1262 SDSAPTSTSGQESS

-1281 GSGGTMSPA
+1281 GSGGTTSPA
-1290 TADTASAVPE
+1290 TADTTSAVPE

-1315 APVSDTGSSEPSGDS
+1315 APASDTGSSEPSVDS
-1330 GSSFG
+1330 GSSSD
-1335 NDAGSSSGSAPASGE
+1335 NSAGSSSGSAPASGE

-1369 PASSGNTGSSSES
+1369 PTSSGDTGSSSES
-1382 ASSGSANDS
+1382 APSGSVNDS

-1399 GGTSSETVE
+1399 AGTSSEKVE

-1427 SEGDMPPEPETTVET
+1427 SEGDMPPEPETTVEA

-1453 QAAEQQSSGSAVTE
+1453 QAAEQQSGGSTVTE

-1494 DAEDVSEPDS
+1494 DTDDVPEPDFS
-1504 ADEPDTQDE
+1504 DEPDTQDE

-1562 HEHESEPEQLAEQ
+1562 PESEPEQVAEQ

-1727 GKQDKKHNPFS
+1727 GKQDKRHNPFS

-1743 KRKR
+1743 KRRR

>member
-1 MSSIN
+1 
-6 SLVNQ
+6 
-11 KRNKNLIRR
+11 
-20 TMLAAI
+20 MLAAV

-88 DSGNNIGN
+88 DNGNNIGN

-117 IISYLINIA
+117 IISYLINLA
-126 HGEKVESIPKL
+126 HGEKVESVPKL

-142 FGIVMVICGKTFLTM
+142 FGIVMVICGKTLLTM

-253 NTKDTARSWLQM
+253 NTKDTAKSWLQM

-436 ADSYNTDAYKQVLED
+436 TDSYNTDAYKQVLED

-605 DNDAF
+605 DTDAF

-732 FTRDEEPVPETA
+732 FTRDEETASETA

-754 PVKDADAAPAPVNE
+754 PVKDVDAAPAPLNE
-768 DAPAPVGEEASAP
+768 DAPAPVG
-781 APQSA
+781 
-786 DETTAAPATETAQ
+786 
-799 APVPQDMDSKVDA
+799 
-812 PAPVS
+812 

-868 SVDETATTPVAETA
+868 SVDATATTPIAETA
-882 QTPVPQD
+882 RTPVPQD
-889 IDSEVDAPAPVG
+889 MDSEVDAPAPVG
-901 EEAATPAPQDVG
+901 EEAVTHAPQDVG
-913 GKADAPVPASEN
+913 DKADAPVPASEN

-943 ADGAT
+943 AGGAT

-956 APVPAQNPTTNTVN
+956 APAPAQNPTTNTVN

-984 PGAANAPKTANV
+984 PGTANAPKTANV

-1008 APETAATPAVNA
+1008 APETAATPAVNT
-1020 PAPASTTGTNA
+1020 PAPASTTGANA
-1031 PTSVPGTTPAP
+1031 PTSVPGTTPTP
-1042 STASGQSST
+1042 STTSGQSST
-1051 APGSGTAPTT
+1051 VPGSGTAPAKAKPT
-1061 VRPATGAGSVS
+1061 TGAGSVS

-1079 IPTAPVSGGS
+1079 IPSAPVSGDS

-1103 AGTAAGQAQPVSA
+1103 AGTATGQAHPVSA

-1123 APGSAPTIPTE
+1123 APGSVPTTPTE
-1134 SSAASAPTSTTPATT
+1134 SGAASAPASPVPTTPTHV
-1149 TPASAPESGSGTTND
+1149 SAPESGSGTTNG

-1247 VSDVPGAGGTDTLGR
+1247 VSNVPGAGGTDTLGR

-1315 APVSDTGSSEPSGDS
+1315 APVSDTGSSESSGDS

-1335 NDAGSSSGSAPASGE
+1335 NGAGSSSGSAPASGE

-1494 DAEDVSEPDS
+1494 DTEDVSEPDS

-1562 HEHESEPEQLAEQ
+1562 HEHESEPEQVAEQ

>member
-1 MSSIN
+1 
-6 SLVNQ
+6 
-11 KRNKNLIRR
+11 
-20 TMLAAI
+20 MLAAI

-754 PVKDADAAPAPVNE
+754 PVKDVDAAPAPLNE
-768 DAPAPVGEEASAP
+768 DAPAPVG
-781 APQSA
+781 
-786 DETTAAPATETAQ
+786 
-799 APVPQDMDSKVDA
+799 
-812 PAPVS
+812 

-868 SVDETATTPVAETA
+868 SVDATATTPIAETA

-889 IDSEVDAPAPVG
+889 MDSEVDAPAPVG
-901 EEAATPAPQDVG
+901 EEAVTPAPQDVG

-930 TQSADGKVAEPTS
+930 TQSTDGKVAEPTS
-943 ADGAT
+943 AGGAT
-948 PASGVTAP
+948 PASGVTTPAP
-956 APVPAQNPTTNTVN
+956 APAQNPTTNTVN

-984 PGAANAPKTANV
+984 PGTANAPKTANV
-996 PGMAANNMPAST
+996 PGMAANNMSAST
-1008 APETAATPAVNA
+1008 APETAATPAVNT
-1020 PAPASTTGTNA
+1020 PAPASTTGANA
-1031 PTSVPGTTPAP
+1031 PTSVPGTTPTP
-1042 STASGQSST
+1042 STTSGQSST
-1051 APGSGTAPTT
+1051 VPGSGTAPAKAKPT
-1061 VRPATGAGSVS
+1061 TGAGSVS
-1072 APAPSAS
+1072 TPAPSAS
-1079 IPTAPVSGGS
+1079 IPSAPVSGDS
-1089 AGVAV
+1089 
-1094 AAGVAAGAV
+1094 AGVAAGAV
-1103 AGTAAGQAQPVSA
+1103 AGTATGQAHPVSA

-1123 APGSAPTIPTE
+1123 APGSVPTTPTE
-1134 SSAASAPTSTTPATT
+1134 SGAASAPASPAPTTPTHV
-1149 TPASAPESGSGTTND
+1149 SAPESGSGTTNG

-1193 GETAS
+1193 GEAAS

-1221 DSSSAGGHATTPN
+1221 DSSSAGGHATAPN
-1234 EGTTHSESSGTGS
+1234 EGTTHSESSGTDS
-1247 VSDVPGAGGTDTLGR
+1247 VSNVPTDTLGR

-1281 GSGGTMSPA
+1281 GGGGTSSPA
-1290 TADTASAVPE
+1290 TTDTASAAPE

-1330 GSSFG
+1330 GSSSG
-1335 NDAGSSSGSAPASGE
+1335 NSAGSSSGSAPASGE

-1369 PASSGNTGSSSES
+1369 LTSSGNTGSSSES

-1391 TDTPTSET
+1391 TNTPTSET

-1562 HEHESEPEQLAEQ
+1562 HEHESEPEQVAEQ

-1701 RPYNGHSNG
+1701 RPYNGRSNG

-1738 GMGDY
+1738 GMDDY

>member
-1 MSSIN
+1 
-6 SLVNQ
+6 
-11 KRNKNLIRR
+11 
-20 TMLAAI
+20 MLAAV

-177 GGTFSFSGVGSDM
+177 GGTFSFSSVGSDM

-781 APQSA
+781 APQS
-786 DETTAAPATETAQ
+786 
-799 APVPQDMDSKVDA
+799 
-812 PAPVS
+812 
-817 EEASAPAP
+817 
-825 QSADEAPT
+825 
-833 APATETAQAP
+833 
-843 VPQDV
+843 
-848 DSKVDA
+848 
-854 PAPVGEE
+854 
-861 ASAPAPQ
+861 
-868 SVDETATTPVAETA
+868 VDETATTPVAETA

-943 ADGAT
+943 AGGAT

-956 APVPAQNPTTNTVN
+956 APAPAQNSTTNTVN

-984 PGAANAPKTANV
+984 PGTANAPKTANV

-1020 PAPASTTGTNA
+1020 PAPASTIGANA

-1051 APGSGTAPTT
+1051 VPGSGTAPAM
-1061 VRPATGAGSVS
+1061 VRPAAGAGSVS

-1103 AGTAAGQAQPVSA
+1103 AGTAAGQAQPVST

-1123 APGSAPTIPTE
+1123 APGSTPTTPTE
-1134 SSAASAPTSTTPATT
+1134 SGTASAPASTTPAAPTHV
-1149 TPASAPESGSGTTND
+1149 SAPESGSGTTND
-1164 GATAPVV
+1164 GATVPVV
-1171 NHEASAP
+1171 NHEASVP
-1178 TAPIPATAPASTQES
+1178 TAPIHATTPASTQES
-1193 GETAS
+1193 GETAP
-1198 APSTATTPATQITP
+1198 APSTATTHATQITP

-1221 DSSSAGGHATTPN
+1221 GSSPAGEHATAPN

-1247 VSDVPGAGGTDTLGR
+1247 VSNAPSADGTDTLGR

-1281 GSGGTMSPA
+1281 GSGGTTSPA
-1290 TADTASAVPE
+1290 TGDTASDTPE
-1300 SAPAESATTTNVATP
+1300 SAPAESATATNVATP
-1315 APVSDTGSSEPSGDS
+1315 APASDTGSSEPSGNS
-1330 GSSFG
+1330 
-1335 NDAGSSSGSAPASGE
+1335 GSSSGNGAD
-1350 SAHAPSGSGSSGS
+1350 SSGS

-1369 PASSGNTGSSSES
+1369 PASSGNIGSSSES
-1382 ASSGSANDS
+1382 APFGSVNDS

-1399 GGTSSETVE
+1399 GGTSSEKVE

-1427 SEGDMPPEPETTVET
+1427 SEGDTPPEPETTVKT

-1453 QAAEQQSSGSAVTE
+1453 QAAEQQSGSSTVTE

-1473 SESNTQNS
+1473 SESHTQNS

-1494 DAEDVSEPDS
+1494 DTEDVPEPDS
-1504 ADEPDTQDE
+1504 VDEPDTQDE
-1513 TEDTEFDATDDAA
+1513 TEDTEFDATDDSA

-1548 APEQEMAEPEPVAE
+1548 APAQEMAEPEPVAE
-1562 HEHESEPEQLAEQ
+1562 SEPESEPEQVAEQ

-1701 RPYNGHSNG
+1701 RPYNGRSNG

-1727 GKQDKKHNPFS
+1727 GKQDKRHNPFS

-1743 KRKR
+1743 NRKR

>member
-1 MSSIN
+1 
-6 SLVNQ
+6 
-11 KRNKNLIRR
+11 
-20 TMLAAI
+20 MLAAI

-436 ADSYNTDAYKQVLED
+436 TDSYNTDAYKQVLED

-605 DNDAF
+605 ENDAF

-754 PVKDADAAPAPVNE
+754 PVKDADAAPAPVSE
-768 DAPAPVGEEASAP
+768 DAQVP

-786 DETTAAPATETAQ
+786 DETAAAPTTENAQAPVPQDVDNKVDAPAPVGEDASAPAPKSVDETTPTPATETAQ
-799 APVPQDMDSKVDA
+799 TPVPQDMDSKVDV
-812 PAPVS
+812 PAP
-817 EEASAPAP
+817 
-825 QSADEAPT
+825 T
-833 APATETAQAP
+833 GET
-843 VPQDV
+843 
-848 DSKVDA
+848 
-854 PAPVGEE
+854 
-861 ASAPAPQ
+861 
-868 SVDETATTPVAETA
+868 
-882 QTPVPQD
+882 
-889 IDSEVDAPAPVG
+889 
-901 EEAATPAPQDVG
+901 
-913 GKADAPVPASEN
+913 

-943 ADGAT
+943 AGGAT
-948 PASGVTAP
+948 PASGATAP
-956 APVPAQNPTTNTVN
+956 TPAPAQNPATNTVN
-970 APVQGAAPVSGGTV
+970 APAQGAAQGSGNTV
-984 PGAANAPKTANV
+984 PGTANAPKMANA
-996 PGMAANNMPAST
+996 PGTAANNTPAST

-1020 PAPASTTGTNA
+1020 PAPASTTGTSA
-1031 PTSVPGTTPAP
+1031 PTSVPGTNPAP
-1042 STASGQSST
+1042 STAAGQGST
-1051 APGSGTAPTT
+1051 VPGSGTAPATA
-1061 VRPATGAGSVS
+1061 RPAAGAGSVS
-1072 APAPSAS
+1072 APGPSAS
-1079 IPTAPVSGGS
+1079 IPTAPTSGGS
-1089 AGVAV
+1089 AGAAV
-1094 AAGVAAGAV
+1094 AGGVAAGAV
-1103 AGTAAGQAQPVSA
+1103 AGTVAGQAQPVSA

-1123 APGSAPTIPTE
+1123 APGSAPTTPTE
-1134 SSAASAPTSTTPATT
+1134 NGAASAPVSTTPAAPTH
-1149 TPASAPESGSGTTND
+1149 ASVPESGSGTTND
-1164 GATAPVV
+1164 SAAAPV
-1171 NHEASAP
+1171 
-1178 TAPIPATAPASTQES
+1178 APISATAPASTQES

-1247 VSDVPGAGGTDTLGR
+1247 VSNVPGAGGTDTLGR

-1363 GTSVSA
+1363 GTSVST

-1494 DAEDVSEPDS
+1494 DTEDVSEPDS

>member
-1 MSSIN
+1 
-6 SLVNQ
+6 
-11 KRNKNLIRR
+11 
-20 TMLAAI
+20 MLAAI

-228 CAERYIICIF
+228 CAERYIICVF

-754 PVKDADAAPAPVNE
+754 PVKDVDAAPAPLNE
-768 DAPAPVGEEASAP
+768 DAPAPVG
-781 APQSA
+781 
-786 DETTAAPATETAQ
+786 
-799 APVPQDMDSKVDA
+799 
-812 PAPVS
+812 

-868 SVDETATTPVAETA
+868 SVDATATTPIAETA

-889 IDSEVDAPAPVG
+889 MDSEVDAPAPVG
-901 EEAATPAPQDVG
+901 EEAVTHAPQDVG
-913 GKADAPVPASEN
+913 DKADAPVPASEN

-943 ADGAT
+943 AGGAT

-956 APVPAQNPTTNTVN
+956 APAPAQNPTTNTVN

-984 PGAANAPKTANV
+984 PGTANPPKTANV

-1020 PAPASTTGTNA
+1020 PAPGSTTGANA

-1051 APGSGTAPTT
+1051 VPGSGTAPTT
-1061 VRPATGAGSVS
+1061 VRPAAGAGSVS
-1072 APAPSAS
+1072 AQAPSAS

-1094 AAGVAAGAV
+1094 AAGVAAG
-1103 AGTAAGQAQPVSA
+1103 TATGQAHPVSA

-1123 APGSAPTIPTE
+1123 APGSVPTTPTE
-1134 SSAASAPTSTTPATT
+1134 SGAASAPASPAPTTPTHV
-1149 TPASAPESGSGTTND
+1149 SAPESGSGTTNG

-1247 VSDVPGAGGTDTLGR
+1247 VSNVPGAGGTDTLGR

-1350 SAHAPSGSGSSGS
+1350 SALAPSGSGSSGS

-1369 PASSGNTGSSSES
+1369 PASSGNTDSSSES
-1382 ASSGSANDS
+1382 APSGSANDG

-1399 GGTSSETVE
+1399 GGTSSEKVE

-1418 VGETGGSGY
+1418 VGETGGAGY

-1442 ETAATE
+1442 ETDATE

-1453 QAAEQQSSGSAVTE
+1453 QAAEQQTSGSAVTE

-1473 SESNTQNS
+1473 SESHTQNS

-1494 DAEDVSEPDS
+1494 DTEDVSEPDS

-1701 RPYNGHSNG
+1701 RPYNGRSNG

>member
-20 TMLAAI
+20 TMLAAV
-26 AGCLMSVCIAFAG
+26 AGYLMSVCIAFAG

-117 IISYLINIA
+117 IISYLINLA

-754 PVKDADAAPAPVNE
+754 PVKDVDAAPAPLNE
-768 DAPAPVGEEASAP
+768 DAPAPVG
-781 APQSA
+781 
-786 DETTAAPATETAQ
+786 
-799 APVPQDMDSKVDA
+799 
-812 PAPVS
+812 

-868 SVDETATTPVAETA
+868 SVDATATTPIAETA

-889 IDSEVDAPAPVG
+889 MDSEVDAPAPVG
-901 EEAATPAPQDVG
+901 EEAVTHAPQDVG
-913 GKADAPVPASEN
+913 DKADAPVPASEN

-943 ADGAT
+943 AGGAT

-956 APVPAQNPTTNTVN
+956 APAPAQNPTTNTVN

-984 PGAANAPKTANV
+984 PGTANAPKTANV

-1020 PAPASTTGTNA
+1020 TAPGSTTGANA

-1051 APGSGTAPTT
+1051 VPGSGTAPTT
-1061 VRPATGAGSVS
+1061 VRPAAGAGSVS
-1072 APAPSAS
+1072 AQAPSAS

-1103 AGTAAGQAQPVSA
+1103 AGTATGQAHPVSA

-1123 APGSAPTIPTE
+1123 APGSVPTTPTE
-1134 SSAASAPTSTTPATT
+1134 SGAASAPASPAPTTPTHV
-1149 TPASAPESGSGTTND
+1149 SAPESGSGTTNG

-1247 VSDVPGAGGTDTLGR
+1247 VSNVPGAGGTDTLGR
-1262 SDSAPTSTNGQESG
+1262 SDSAPTNTNGQESG

-1335 NDAGSSSGSAPASGE
+1335 NGAGSSSGSAPASGE

-1727 GKQDKKHNPFS
+1727 GKQDKKLNPFS

>member
-1 MSSIN
+1 
-6 SLVNQ
+6 
-11 KRNKNLIRR
+11 
-20 TMLAAI
+20 
-26 AGCLMSVCIAFAG
+26 MSVCIAFAG

-117 IISYLINIA
+117 IISYLINLA

-168 ALTEGVSDA
+168 ALTEGVSDT
-177 GGTFSFSGVGSDM
+177 GGTFSFSSVGSDM

-376 ANGVEPIKSFADFMN
+376 ANGIEPIKSFADFMN

-397 QDGGYVNN
+397 QNGGYVNN

-456 GHLDDDAH
+456 GHIDDDAH

-579 ASEIAKGRKA
+579 ASEIANGRKA

-623 SAALNKAR
+623 SAALNKAT

-754 PVKDADAAPAPVNE
+754 PVKDTDAA
-768 DAPAPVGEEASAP
+768 AS
-781 APQSA
+781 
-786 DETTAAPATETAQ
+786 
-799 APVPQDMDSKVDA
+799 
-812 PAPVS
+812 APVS
-817 EEASAPAP
+817 E
-825 QSADEAPT
+825 
-833 APATETAQAP
+833 
-843 VPQDV
+843 
-848 DSKVDA
+848 DA

-868 SVDETATTPVAETA
+868 SVDETATTPAAETA
-882 QTPVPQD
+882 QAPVPQD
-889 IDSEVDAPAPVG
+889 MDSKVDAPTPVG
-901 EEAATPAPQDVG
+901 EEAPTPAPQDVG

-943 ADGAT
+943 AGGAT
-948 PASGVTAP
+948 PAPGVTAP
-956 APVPAQNPTTNTVN
+956 TAAPAQNPTTSTVN
-970 APVQGAAPVSGGTV
+970 APVQGTAPVSGGTV
-984 PGAANAPKTANV
+984 PGTANTPKTANV

-1051 APGSGTAPTT
+1051 VPGSGTAPTT
-1061 VRPATGAGSVS
+1061 VRPAASAGSVS

-1079 IPTAPVSGGS
+1079 IPTAPVSGSS
-1089 AGVAV
+1089 AGVAA

-1103 AGTAAGQAQPVSA
+1103 AGTAGQAQPVSA

-1123 APGSAPTIPTE
+1123 APGSAPTTPTE
-1134 SSAASAPTSTTPATT
+1134 SGATSAPASPAPTHV
-1149 TPASAPESGSGTTND
+1149 SAPESGSGTTND
-1164 GATAPVV
+1164 GVTAPVV

-1178 TAPIPATAPASTQES
+1178 TATIPATAPASTQES
-1193 GETAS
+1193 SETAP

-1221 DSSSAGGHATTPN
+1221 NAPSAGGHATAPN
-1234 EGTTHSESSGTGS
+1234 EGTAHSESSGTGS
-1247 VSDVPGAGGTDTLGR
+1247 VSNVPGADGTDTLGR

-1281 GSGGTMSPA
+1281 GSGGTTSPA
-1290 TADTASAVPE
+1290 TADTTSAVPE

-1315 APVSDTGSSEPSGDS
+1315 APASDTGSSEPSGDS
-1330 GSSFG
+1330 GSSSD
-1335 NDAGSSSGSAPASGE
+1335 NSAGSSSGSAPASGE
-1350 SAHAPSGSGSSGS
+1350 SAHAPSGS
-1363 GTSVSA
+1363 V
-1369 PASSGNTGSSSES
+1369 
-1382 ASSGSANDS
+1382 NDS

-1399 GGTSSETVE
+1399 ADTSSEKVE

-1453 QAAEQQSSGSAVTE
+1453 QAAEQQSGGSTVTE

-1473 SESNTQNS
+1473 SESHTQNS

-1486 NYSGGQNT
+1486 NYSCGQNT
-1494 DAEDVSEPDS
+1494 DTEDVPEPDF

-1513 TEDTEFDATDDAA
+1513 TEDTEFDATDDSA

-1562 HEHESEPEQLAEQ
+1562 PESEPEQVAEQ

-1659 ATFDEVANKARSIE
+1659 ATFDEVANKARNIE

-1727 GKQDKKHNPFS
+1727 GKQDKRHNPFS

-1743 KRKR
+1743 KRRR

>member
-1 MSSIN
+1 
-6 SLVNQ
+6 
-11 KRNKNLIRR
+11 
-20 TMLAAI
+20 MLAAV

-117 IISYLINIA
+117 IISYLINLA

-482 RDEKNRV
+482 RDEKNRI

-605 DNDAF
+605 DSDAF

-754 PVKDADAAPAPVNE
+754 PVKDTDAAAPAPVSE
-768 DAPAPVGEEASAP
+768 DSPAPVGEEASAP

-786 DETTAAPATETAQ
+786 DETDAAPATETAQ
-799 APVPQDMDSKVDA
+799 SPVPQDMDSKIDT

-817 EEASAPAP
+817 
-825 QSADEAPT
+825 
-833 APATETAQAP
+833 
-843 VPQDV
+843 
-848 DSKVDA
+848 
-854 PAPVGEE
+854 EE

-889 IDSEVDAPAPVG
+889 MDSEVDAPASIG
-901 EEAATPAPQDVG
+901 EKATTPAPQDVG
-913 GKADAPVPASEN
+913 DKADAPVPASEN

-943 ADGAT
+943 AGGAT
-948 PASGVTAP
+948 PAPGVTAP
-956 APVPAQNPTTNTVN
+956 TAAPAQNPTTNTVN

-984 PGAANAPKTANV
+984 PGTANAPKTASV

-1008 APETAATPAVNA
+1008 APETAATAAINA
-1020 PAPASTTGTNA
+1020 PAPASNTGTSA
-1031 PTSVPGTTPAP
+1031 PTSVPRTSPAQ
-1042 STASGQSST
+1042 STSSGQSST
-1051 APGSGTAPTT
+1051 VPGSGTAPTT
-1061 VRPATGAGSVS
+1061 VRPAAGAGSVS
-1072 APAPSAS
+1072 APTPSAS
-1079 IPTAPVSGGS
+1079 IPNAPVSGGS
-1089 AGVAV
+1089 AGV

-1123 APGSAPTIPTE
+1123 APDSAPTTPTE
-1134 SSAASAPTSTTPATT
+1134 SGATSAPASPA
-1149 TPASAPESGSGTTND
+1149 PAAPTHVSAPESGSGTTND

-1171 NHEASAP
+1171 NHEASVP
-1178 TAPIPATAPASTQES
+1178 TAPIHATAPASTQES
-1193 GETAS
+1193 GEIAS
-1198 APSTATTPATQITP
+1198 ASSTATTPATQITP
-1212 ETASAPSES
+1212 ETASAPSERG
-1221 DSSSAGGHATTPN
+1221 SSSAGGRATAPN
-1234 EGTTHSESSGTGS
+1234 EGTAHSESSGTDS
-1247 VSDVPGAGGTDTLGR
+1247 VSNVPGADGTDTLGR
-1262 SDSAPTSTNGQESG
+1262 PDSAPTSTNGQESG

-1281 GSGGTMSPA
+1281 GSGGTTSPA
-1290 TADTASAVPE
+1290 TADTASAAPE

-1335 NDAGSSSGSAPASGE
+1335 NGAGSSSGSAPASSE
-1350 SAHAPSGSGSSGS
+1350 NAHAPSGSGSSGS
-1363 GTSVSA
+1363 GTSESA
-1369 PASSGNTGSSSES
+1369 PASSGDTDSSSES

-1399 GGTSSETVE
+1399 GGTSSEKVE

-1453 QAAEQQSSGSAVTE
+1453 QAAEQQTSGSAVTE

-1473 SESNTQNS
+1473 SESHTQNS

-1494 DAEDVSEPDS
+1494 DTEDVSKPDS

-1513 TEDTEFDATDDAA
+1513 TEDTEFDSTDDAA

-1548 APEQEMAEPEPVAE
+1548 AHEQEMAEPEPVAE
-1562 HEHESEPEQLAEQ
+1562 HEHESETEQVAEQ

>member
-1 MSSIN
+1 
-6 SLVNQ
+6 
-11 KRNKNLIRR
+11 
-20 TMLAAI
+20 MLAAV

-253 NTKDTARSWLQM
+253 NTKDTAKSWLQM

-631 ENEEEQAAMATR
+631 KNEEEQAAMATR

-732 FTRDEEPVPETA
+732 FTRDEETASETA

-754 PVKDADAAPAPVNE
+754 PVKDVDAAPAPLNE
-768 DAPAPVGEEASAP
+768 DAPAPVG
-781 APQSA
+781 
-786 DETTAAPATETAQ
+786 
-799 APVPQDMDSKVDA
+799 
-812 PAPVS
+812 

-868 SVDETATTPVAETA
+868 SVDATATTPIAETA

-889 IDSEVDAPAPVG
+889 MDSEVDAPAPVG
-901 EEAATPAPQDVG
+901 EEVVTHAPQDVG
-913 GKADAPVPASEN
+913 DKAYAPVPASEN

-943 ADGAT
+943 AGGAT
-948 PASGVTAP
+948 PVSGVTAP
-956 APVPAQNPTTNTVN
+956 APAPAQNPTTNTVN

-984 PGAANAPKTANV
+984 PGTANAPKTANV

-1008 APETAATPAVNA
+1008 APETAATPAVNT
-1020 PAPASTTGTNA
+1020 PAPASTTGANA
-1031 PTSVPGTTPAP
+1031 PTSVPGTTPTP
-1042 STASGQSST
+1042 STTSGQSST
-1051 APGSGTAPTT
+1051 VPGSGTAPAKAKPT
-1061 VRPATGAGSVS
+1061 TGAGSVS

-1079 IPTAPVSGGS
+1079 IPSAPVSGDS
-1089 AGVAV
+1089 
-1094 AAGVAAGAV
+1094 AGVAAGAV
-1103 AGTAAGQAQPVSA
+1103 AGTATGQAHPVSA

-1123 APGSAPTIPTE
+1123 APGSVPTTPTE
-1134 SSAASAPTSTTPATT
+1134 SGAASAPASPAPTTPTHV
-1149 TPASAPESGSGTTND
+1149 SAPESGSGTTNG

-1247 VSDVPGAGGTDTLGR
+1247 VSNVPGAGGTDTLGR

-1335 NDAGSSSGSAPASGE
+1335 NGAGSSSGSAPASGE
-1350 SAHAPSGSGSSGS
+1350 SAHVPSGSGSSGS

-1369 PASSGNTGSSSES
+1369 PASSGNTDSSSES
-1382 ASSGSANDS
+1382 APSGSANDG

-1399 GGTSSETVE
+1399 GGTSSEKVE

-1418 VGETGGSGY
+1418 VGETGGAGY
-1427 SEGDMPPEPETTVET
+1427 SEGDMPPEPETTVKT
-1442 ETAATE
+1442 ETDATE

-1453 QAAEQQSSGSAVTE
+1453 QAAEQQTSGSAVTE

-1473 SESNTQNS
+1473 SESHTQNN

-1494 DAEDVSEPDS
+1494 DTEDVSEPDS

-1548 APEQEMAEPEPVAE
+1548 TPEQEMAEPEPVAE
-1562 HEHESEPEQLAEQ
+1562 PEPESEPEQVAEQ

-1701 RPYNGHSNG
+1701 RPYNGRSNG

-1716 YDDQKRDSHGH
+1716 YDDQKRDSQGH
-1727 GKQDKKHNPFS
+1727 GKQNKRNNPFS
-1738 GMGDY
+1738 GMDDY

>member
-1 MSSIN
+1 
-6 SLVNQ
+6 
-11 KRNKNLIRR
+11 
-20 TMLAAI
+20 MLAAV

-513 DSMQVAPNGKSVME
+513 DSMQVAPDGKSVME

-754 PVKDADAAPAPVNE
+754 PVKDVDAAPAPLNE
-768 DAPAPVGEEASAP
+768 DAPAPVG
-781 APQSA
+781 
-786 DETTAAPATETAQ
+786 
-799 APVPQDMDSKVDA
+799 
-812 PAPVS
+812 

-868 SVDETATTPVAETA
+868 SVDATATTPIAETA

-889 IDSEVDAPAPVG
+889 MDSEVDAPAPVG
-901 EEAATPAPQDVG
+901 EEAVTPAPQDVG

-930 TQSADGKVAEPTS
+930 TQSTDGKVAEPTS
-943 ADGAT
+943 AGGAT
-948 PASGVTAP
+948 PASGVTTPAP
-956 APVPAQNPTTNTVN
+956 APAQNPTTNTVN

-984 PGAANAPKTANV
+984 PGTANAPKTANV

-1008 APETAATPAVNA
+1008 APETAATPAVNT
-1020 PAPASTTGTNA
+1020 PAPASTTGANA
-1031 PTSVPGTTPAP
+1031 PTSVPGTTTTP
-1042 STASGQSST
+1042 STTSGQSST
-1051 APGSGTAPTT
+1051 VPGSGTAPAKAKPT
-1061 VRPATGAGSVS
+1061 TGAGSVS

-1079 IPTAPVSGGS
+1079 IPSAPVSGDS
-1089 AGVAV
+1089 
-1094 AAGVAAGAV
+1094 AGVAAGAV
-1103 AGTAAGQAQPVSA
+1103 AGTATGQAHPVSA

-1123 APGSAPTIPTE
+1123 APGSVPTTPTE
-1134 SSAASAPTSTTPATT
+1134 SGAASAPASPAPTTPTHV
-1149 TPASAPESGSGTTND
+1149 SAPESGSGTTNG

-1247 VSDVPGAGGTDTLGR
+1247 VSNVPGAGGTDTLGR

-1335 NDAGSSSGSAPASGE
+1335 NGAGSSSGSAPASGE

-1369 PASSGNTGSSSES
+1369 PTSSGNTGSSSES

-1467 TVDEAG
+1467 TVDGAG

-1701 RPYNGHSNG
+1701 RPYNGRSNG

>member
-1 MSSIN
+1 
-6 SLVNQ
+6 
-11 KRNKNLIRR
+11 
-20 TMLAAI
+20 MLAAV

-238 TINLSPLAFATMASE
+238 TVNLSPLAFATMASE

-282 ARTALNNGLFG
+282 ARTALNNSLFG

-732 FTRDEEPVPETA
+732 FTRDEETVPETA
-744 ETPAAQTNEQ
+744 ETPAVQTNEQ
-754 PVKDADAAPAPVNE
+754 PVKDMDAAAPAPVSE
-768 DAPAPVGEEASAP
+768 DAPAPVDEEAS
-781 APQSA
+781 
-786 DETTAAPATETAQ
+786 T
-799 APVPQDMDSKVDA
+799 
-812 PAPVS
+812 
-817 EEASAPAP
+817 PAP

-848 DSKVDA
+848 DSRVDAPTPVGEEASVPAPQSVDGTATTPAAETAQAPVPQDMDSGVDA

-861 ASAPAPQ
+861 T
-868 SVDETATTPVAETA
+868 V
-882 QTPVPQD
+882 
-889 IDSEVDAPAPVG
+889 
-901 EEAATPAPQDVG
+901 TPAPQDVG

-930 TQSADGKVAEPTS
+930 TQSVDGKVAEPTS
-943 ADGAT
+943 AGGAT
-948 PASGVTAP
+948 PASGVTTPAP
-956 APVPAQNPTTNTVN
+956 APAQNPTTNTVN

-996 PGMAANNMPAST
+996 PGMAANNMPASS

-1051 APGSGTAPTT
+1051 VPGSGTAPTT

-1103 AGTAAGQAQPVSA
+1103 AGTAAGQAHPVSA

-1123 APGSAPTIPTE
+1123 APGSVPTTPTK
-1134 SSAASAPTSTTPATT
+1134 SGAASAPASPVPTTPTHV
-1149 TPASAPESGSGTTND
+1149 SAPESGSGTTNG

-1212 ETASAPSES
+1212 ETVSAPSES
-1221 DSSSAGGHATTPN
+1221 DSSSAGGHATAPN
-1234 EGTTHSESSGTGS
+1234 EGTAHSESSGTDS
-1247 VSDVPGAGGTDTLGR
+1247 VSNVPGADGTDTLGR

-1281 GSGGTMSPA
+1281 GGGGTTSPA

-1315 APVSDTGSSEPSGDS
+1315 APVSDTGSSESSGDS
-1330 GSSFG
+1330 GSSSG
-1335 NDAGSSSGSAPASGE
+1335 NSAGSSSDSAPASGE
-1350 SAHAPSGSGSSGS
+1350 SAHVPSGSGSSGS

-1369 PASSGNTGSSSES
+1369 PASSGNTDSSSES
-1382 ASSGSANDS
+1382 APSGSANDG

-1399 GGTSSETVE
+1399 GGTSSEKVE

-1418 VGETGGSGY
+1418 VGETGGAGY

-1442 ETAATE
+1442 ETDATE
-1448 VVQVE
+1448 IVQVE
-1453 QAAEQQSSGSAVTE
+1453 QAAEQQTSGSAVTE

-1473 SESNTQNS
+1473 SESHTQNS

-1494 DAEDVSEPDS
+1494 DTEDVSEPDS

-1562 HEHESEPEQLAEQ
+1562 PEPESEPEQVAEQ

-1701 RPYNGHSNG
+1701 RPYNGRSNG

>member
-1 MSSIN
+1 
-6 SLVNQ
+6 
-11 KRNKNLIRR
+11 
-20 TMLAAI
+20 
-26 AGCLMSVCIAFAG
+26 MSVCIAFAG

-88 DSGNNIGN
+88 DNGNNIGN

-103 IIAYMIAGVLICCH
+103 IIAYMISGVLICCH
-117 IISYLINIA
+117 IISYLINLA
-126 HGEKVESIPKL
+126 HGEKVESVPKL

-142 FGIVMVICGKTFLTM
+142 FGIVMVICGKTLLTM

-253 NTKDTARSWLQM
+253 NTKDTAKSWLQM

-436 ADSYNTDAYKQVLED
+436 TDSYNTDAYKQVLED

-754 PVKDADAAPAPVNE
+754 PVKDADAAPAPV
-768 DAPAPVGEEASAP
+768 S
-781 APQSA
+781 
-786 DETTAAPATETAQ
+786 
-799 APVPQDMDSKVDA
+799 
-812 PAPVS
+812 
-817 EEASAPAP
+817 
-825 QSADEAPT
+825 
-833 APATETAQAP
+833 
-843 VPQDV
+843 
-848 DSKVDA
+848 
-854 PAPVGEE
+854 EE

-1134 SSAASAPTSTTPATT
+1134 SGAASAPTSTTPATT

-1171 NHEASAP
+1171 NHEASVP

-1193 GETAS
+1193 GE
-1198 APSTATTPATQITP
+1198 I
-1212 ETASAPSES
+1212 ASAPSES
-1221 DSSSAGGHATTPN
+1221 DSSSAGGHATAPN
-1234 EGTTHSESSGTGS
+1234 EGTTHSESSSTDS
-1247 VSDVPGAGGTDTLGR
+1247 VSNVPGADGTDTLGR
-1262 SDSAPTSTNGQESG
+1262 SDSASTSTNGQESG

-1335 NDAGSSSGSAPASGE
+1335 NGAGSSSGSAPASGE

-1369 PASSGNTGSSSES
+1369 PASSGNTDSSSES
-1382 ASSGSANDS
+1382 ASSGSANDG

-1399 GGTSSETVE
+1399 GGTSSEKVE

-1418 VGETGGSGY
+1418 VGETGGAGY

-1442 ETAATE
+1442 ETDATE

-1453 QAAEQQSSGSAVTE
+1453 QAAEQQTSGSAVTE

-1473 SESNTQNS
+1473 SESHTQNS

-1494 DAEDVSEPDS
+1494 DTEDVSEPDS

-1562 HEHESEPEQLAEQ
+1562 HEHESEPEQVAEQ

-1701 RPYNGHSNG
+1701 RPYNGRSNG

>member
-1 MSSIN
+1 
-6 SLVNQ
+6 
-11 KRNKNLIRR
+11 
-20 TMLAAI
+20 MLAAV

-117 IISYLINIA
+117 IISYLINLA
-126 HGEKVESIPKL
+126 HGEKVESVPKL

-397 QDGGYVNN
+397 QDGGYINN

-732 FTRDEEPVPETA
+732 FTRDEETASETA

-754 PVKDADAAPAPVNE
+754 PVKDVDAAPAPLNE
-768 DAPAPVGEEASAP
+768 DAPAPVG
-781 APQSA
+781 
-786 DETTAAPATETAQ
+786 
-799 APVPQDMDSKVDA
+799 
-812 PAPVS
+812 

-868 SVDETATTPVAETA
+868 SVDATATTPIAETA

-889 IDSEVDAPAPVG
+889 MDSEVDAPAPVG
-901 EEAATPAPQDVG
+901 EEAVTHAPQDVG
-913 GKADAPVPASEN
+913 DKAYAPVPASEN

-943 ADGAT
+943 AGGAT
-948 PASGVTAP
+948 PVSGVTAP
-956 APVPAQNPTTNTVN
+956 APAPAQNPTTNTVN

-984 PGAANAPKTANV
+984 PGTANAPKTANV

-1020 PAPASTTGTNA
+1020 PAPGSTTGANA

-1051 APGSGTAPTT
+1051 VPGSGTAPTT
-1061 VRPATGAGSVS
+1061 VRPAAGAGSVS
-1072 APAPSAS
+1072 AQAPSAS

-1103 AGTAAGQAQPVSA
+1103 AGTATGQAHPVSA

-1123 APGSAPTIPTE
+1123 APGSVPTTPTE
-1134 SSAASAPTSTTPATT
+1134 SGAASAPASPAPTTPTHV
-1149 TPASAPESGSGTTND
+1149 SAPESGSGTTNG

-1247 VSDVPGAGGTDTLGR
+1247 VSNVPGAGGTDTLGR

-1335 NDAGSSSGSAPASGE
+1335 NGAGSSSGSAPASGE

-1369 PASSGNTGSSSES
+1369 LTSSGNTGSSSES

-1418 VGETGGSGY
+1418 VGETGGAGY

-1453 QAAEQQSSGSAVTE
+1453 QAAEQQTSGSAVTE
-1467 TVDEAG
+1467 MVDEAG

-1494 DAEDVSEPDS
+1494 DTEDVSEPDS

-1562 HEHESEPEQLAEQ
+1562 PEHESEPEQVAEQ

>member
-1 MSSIN
+1 
-6 SLVNQ
+6 
-11 KRNKNLIRR
+11 
-20 TMLAAI
+20 MLAAV

-253 NTKDTARSWLQM
+253 NTKDTAKSWLQM

-436 ADSYNTDAYKQVLED
+436 TDSYNTDAYKQVLED

-754 PVKDADAAPAPVNE
+754 PVKDVDAAPAPLNE
-768 DAPAPVGEEASAP
+768 DAPAPVG
-781 APQSA
+781 
-786 DETTAAPATETAQ
+786 
-799 APVPQDMDSKVDA
+799 
-812 PAPVS
+812 

-843 VPQDV
+843 VHQDV

-854 PAPVGEE
+854 HAPVGEE

-868 SVDETATTPVAETA
+868 SVDATATTPIAETA

-889 IDSEVDAPAPVG
+889 MDSKVDAPAPVG
-901 EEAATPAPQDVG
+901 EETVTHAPQDVG
-913 GKADAPVPASEN
+913 DKADAPVPASEN

-943 ADGAT
+943 AGGAT

-956 APVPAQNPTTNTVN
+956 APAPAQNPTTNTVN

-984 PGAANAPKTANV
+984 PGTANAPKTANV

-1020 PAPASTTGTNA
+1020 PASGSTTGANA

-1051 APGSGTAPTT
+1051 VPGSGTAPTT
-1061 VRPATGAGSVS
+1061 VRPAAGAGSVS
-1072 APAPSAS
+1072 AQAPSAS

-1103 AGTAAGQAQPVSA
+1103 AGTATGQAHPVSA

-1123 APGSAPTIPTE
+1123 APGSVPTTPTE
-1134 SSAASAPTSTTPATT
+1134 SGAASAPASPAPTTPTHV
-1149 TPASAPESGSGTTND
+1149 SAPESGSGTTNG

-1247 VSDVPGAGGTDTLGR
+1247 VSNVPGAGGTDTLGR

-1335 NDAGSSSGSAPASGE
+1335 NGAGSSSGSAPASGE

>member
-1 MSSIN
+1 
-6 SLVNQ
+6 
-11 KRNKNLIRR
+11 
-20 TMLAAI
+20 MLAAI

-732 FTRDEEPVPETA
+732 FTRDEETVPETA

-754 PVKDADAAPAPVNE
+754 PVKDADAAPAPLNE

-786 DETTAAPATETAQ
+786 DEAPTETAQTPVPQDVDSRVDAPAPVGEEASVPAPQSVDETATTPAAETAQ
-799 APVPQDMDSKVDA
+799 APVPQDMDSG
-812 PAPVS
+812 
-817 EEASAPAP
+817 
-825 QSADEAPT
+825 
-833 APATETAQAP
+833 
-843 VPQDV
+843 
-848 DSKVDA
+848 VDA

-861 ASAPAPQ
+861 T
-868 SVDETATTPVAETA
+868 V
-882 QTPVPQD
+882 
-889 IDSEVDAPAPVG
+889 I
-901 EEAATPAPQDVG
+901 PAPQDVG

-930 TQSADGKVAEPTS
+930 TQSADDRVAEPTS
-943 ADGAT
+943 AGGAT
-948 PASGVTAP
+948 PASDVAAP
-956 APVPAQNPTTNTVN
+956 APVPAQNSTTNTVN
-970 APVQGAAPVSGGTV
+970 APMQGAAPVSGGTV
-984 PGAANAPKTANV
+984 PGTANA

-1020 PAPASTTGTNA
+1020 PAPGSTTGANA

-1051 APGSGTAPTT
+1051 VPGSGTAPTT
-1061 VRPATGAGSVS
+1061 VRPAAGAGSVS
-1072 APAPSAS
+1072 AQAPSAS

-1103 AGTAAGQAQPVSA
+1103 AGTATGQAHPVSA

-1123 APGSAPTIPTE
+1123 APGSVPTTPTE
-1134 SSAASAPTSTTPATT
+1134 SDAASAPASPAPTTPTHV
-1149 TPASAPESGSGTTND
+1149 SAPESGSGTTNG

-1193 GETAS
+1193 GEIAS
-1198 APSTATTPATQITP
+1198 ASSTATTPATQITP
-1212 ETASAPSES
+1212 ETASAPSERG
-1221 DSSSAGGHATTPN
+1221 SSSAGGRATAPN
-1234 EGTTHSESSGTGS
+1234 EGTAHSESSGTGS
-1247 VSDVPGAGGTDTLGR
+1247 VSNVPGAGGTDTLGR

-1335 NDAGSSSGSAPASGE
+1335 NGAGSSSGSAPASGE

-1369 PASSGNTGSSSES
+1369 LTSSGNTGSSSES
-1382 ASSGSANDS
+1382 APSGSANDG

-1399 GGTSSETVE
+1399 GGTSSEKVE

-1418 VGETGGSGY
+1418 VGETGGAGY

-1442 ETAATE
+1442 ETAAIE

-1494 DAEDVSEPDS
+1494 DTEDVSEPDS

-1562 HEHESEPEQLAEQ
+1562 HEHESEPEQVAEQ

>member
-1 MSSIN
+1 
-6 SLVNQ
+6 
-11 KRNKNLIRR
+11 
-20 TMLAAI
+20 
-26 AGCLMSVCIAFAG
+26 
-39 TVDIATNF
+39 
-47 FGLVVTVIAKGL
+47 
-59 LNAADIVLEPLL
+59 
-71 EITTMSTADVSR
+71 
-83 FVPGF
+83 
-88 DSGNNIGN
+88 
-96 FFIQAIN
+96 
-103 IIAYMIAGVLICCH
+103 MIAGVLICCH

-376 ANGVEPIKSFADFMN
+376 ANGVEPIKNFADFMN

-732 FTRDEEPVPETA
+732 FTRDEEPIPETA

-754 PVKDADAAPAPVNE
+754 PVKDVDAAPAPVSE
-768 DAPAPVGEEASAP
+768 DAPVPVGEEASI
-781 APQSA
+781 
-786 DETTAAPATETAQ
+786 
-799 APVPQDMDSKVDA
+799 
-812 PAPVS
+812 
-817 EEASAPAP
+817 PAP

-848 DSKVDA
+848 DSNVDA

-868 SVDETATTPVAETA
+868 SVDATATTPIAETA

-889 IDSEVDAPAPVG
+889 MDSEVDAPAPVG
-901 EEAATPAPQDVG
+901 EEAVTHAPQDVG
-913 GKADAPVPASEN
+913 DKAYAPVPASEN

-943 ADGAT
+943 AGGAT
-948 PASGVTAP
+948 PVSGVTAP
-956 APVPAQNPTTNTVN
+956 APAPAQNPTTNTVN

-984 PGAANAPKTANV
+984 PGTANAPKTANV

-1008 APETAATPAVNA
+1008 APETAATPAVNT
-1020 PAPASTTGTNA
+1020 PAPASTTGANA
-1031 PTSVPGTTPAP
+1031 PTSVPGTTPTP
-1042 STASGQSST
+1042 STTSGQSST
-1051 APGSGTAPTT
+1051 VPGSGTAPAKAKPT
-1061 VRPATGAGSVS
+1061 TGAGSVS

-1079 IPTAPVSGGS
+1079 IPSAPVSGDS
-1089 AGVAV
+1089 
-1094 AAGVAAGAV
+1094 AGVAAGAV
-1103 AGTAAGQAQPVSA
+1103 AGTATGQAHPVSA

-1123 APGSAPTIPTE
+1123 APGSVPTTPTE
-1134 SSAASAPTSTTPATT
+1134 SGAASAPASPAPTTPTHV
-1149 TPASAPESGSGTTND
+1149 SAPESGSGTTNG

-1247 VSDVPGAGGTDTLGR
+1247 VSNVPGAGGTDTLGR
-1262 SDSAPTSTNGQESG
+1262 SDSAPTSINGQESG

-1315 APVSDTGSSEPSGDS
+1315 APVSDTGSSESSGDS

-1335 NDAGSSSGSAPASGE
+1335 NGAGSSSGSAPASGE

-1481 HDDSE
+1481 HGDSE

-1494 DAEDVSEPDS
+1494 DTEDVSEPDS

-1562 HEHESEPEQLAEQ
+1562 HEHESEPEQVAEQ

>member
-1 MSSIN
+1 
-6 SLVNQ
+6 
-11 KRNKNLIRR
+11 
-20 TMLAAI
+20 
-26 AGCLMSVCIAFAG
+26 MSVCIAFAG

-117 IISYLINIA
+117 IISYLINLA

-177 GGTFSFSGVGSDM
+177 GGTFSFSSVGSDM

-376 ANGVEPIKSFADFMN
+376 ANGIEPIKSFADFMN

-754 PVKDADAAPAPVNE
+754 PVKDTDAAAPAPVSE

-786 DETTAAPATETAQ
+786 DETAA
-799 APVPQDMDSKVDA
+799 
-812 PAPVS
+812 
-817 EEASAPAP
+817 
-825 QSADEAPT
+825 

-854 PAPVGEE
+854 PVPVGEE

-882 QTPVPQD
+882 QAPVPQD
-889 IDSEVDAPAPVG
+889 MDSKVDAPAPVG
-901 EEAATPAPQDVG
+901 EEAATLAPQDVG
-913 GKADAPVPASEN
+913 GKADEPVPANEN
-925 ASAPA
+925 ASASA

-943 ADGAT
+943 AGGAT
-948 PASGVTAP
+948 PAPGVTAP
-956 APVPAQNPTTNTVN
+956 TAAPAQNPTTNTVN
-970 APVQGAAPVSGGTV
+970 APVQGTAPVSGGTV
-984 PGAANAPKTANV
+984 PGTANAPKTANV

-1020 PAPASTTGTNA
+1020 PAPASNTGTNA

-1051 APGSGTAPTT
+1051 VPGSGTAPTT
-1061 VRPATGAGSVS
+1061 VRPAASAGSVS

-1079 IPTAPVSGGS
+1079 IPTAPVSGSS
-1089 AGVAV
+1089 AGVAA

-1103 AGTAAGQAQPVSA
+1103 AGTAGQAQPVSA

-1123 APGSAPTIPTE
+1123 APGSAPTTPTE
-1134 SSAASAPTSTTPATT
+1134 SGATSAPASPALTHV
-1149 TPASAPESGSGTTND
+1149 SAPESGSGTTND
-1164 GATAPVV
+1164 GVTAPVV

-1178 TAPIPATAPASTQES
+1178 TATIPATAPASTQES
-1193 GETAS
+1193 GETAP

-1221 DSSSAGGHATTPN
+1221 
-1234 EGTTHSESSGTGS
+1234 
-1247 VSDVPGAGGTDTLGR
+1247 
-1262 SDSAPTSTNGQESG
+1262 SAPTSTNGQESG

-1281 GSGGTMSPA
+1281 GSGGTTSPA
-1290 TADTASAVPE
+1290 TADTTSAVPE

-1315 APVSDTGSSEPSGDS
+1315 APASDTGSSEPSGGS
-1330 GSSFG
+1330 GSSSD
-1335 NDAGSSSGSAPASGE
+1335 NSAGSSSGSAPASGE

-1369 PASSGNTGSSSES
+1369 PTSSGDTGSSSES
-1382 ASSGSANDS
+1382 APSGSVNDS

-1399 GGTSSETVE
+1399 AGTSSEKVE

-1427 SEGDMPPEPETTVET
+1427 SEGDMPPEPETTVEA

-1453 QAAEQQSSGSAVTE
+1453 QAAEQQSGGSTVTE

-1494 DAEDVSEPDS
+1494 DTDDVPEPDFS
-1504 ADEPDTQDE
+1504 DEPDTQDE

-1562 HEHESEPEQLAEQ
+1562 PESEPEQVAEQ

-1727 GKQDKKHNPFS
+1727 GKQDKRHNPFS

-1743 KRKR
+1743 KRRR

>member
-1 MSSIN
+1 
-6 SLVNQ
+6 
-11 KRNKNLIRR
+11 
-20 TMLAAI
+20 
-26 AGCLMSVCIAFAG
+26 MSVCIAFAG

-88 DSGNNIGN
+88 DSGNNIGD

-103 IIAYMIAGVLICCH
+103 KIAYMIAGVLICCH

-317 DMMQTA
+317 DMMQIA

-754 PVKDADAAPAPVNE
+754 PVKDVDAAPAPLNE

-786 DETTAAPATETAQ
+786 DEAPTAPATETAQ
-799 APVPQDMDSKVDA
+799 APVPQDVDSKVDA

-984 PGAANAPKTANV
+984 PSAANAPKTANV

-1051 APGSGTAPTT
+1051 APGSGTAPAKAKPT
-1061 VRPATGAGSVS
+1061 TGAGSVS

-1079 IPTAPVSGGS
+1079 IPSAPVSGDS
-1089 AGVAV
+1089 
-1094 AAGVAAGAV
+1094 AGVAAGAV
-1103 AGTAAGQAQPVSA
+1103 AGTATGQAHPVSA

-1123 APGSAPTIPTE
+1123 APGSVPTTPTE
-1134 SSAASAPTSTTPATT
+1134 SGAASAPASPAPTTPTHV
-1149 TPASAPESGSGTTND
+1149 SAPESGSGTTNG

-1221 DSSSAGGHATTPN
+1221 DSSSAGGHATAPN
-1234 EGTTHSESSGTGS
+1234 EGTTHSESSGTDS
-1247 VSDVPGAGGTDTLGR
+1247 VSNVPTDTLGR

-1281 GSGGTMSPA
+1281 GGGGTTSPA
-1290 TADTASAVPE
+1290 TADTASAAPE

-1330 GSSFG
+1330 GSSSG
-1335 NDAGSSSGSAPASGE
+1335 NSAGSSSGSAPASGE

-1369 PASSGNTGSSSES
+1369 LTSSGNTGSSSES

-1391 TDTPTSET
+1391 TNTPTSET

-1562 HEHESEPEQLAEQ
+1562 HEHESEPEQVAEQ

-1701 RPYNGHSNG
+1701 RPYNGRSNG

-1716 YDDQKRDSHGH
+1716 YDDQKRDSQGH
-1727 GKQDKKHNPFS
+1727 GKQNKRNNPFS
-1738 GMGDY
+1738 GMDDY

>member
-1 MSSIN
+1 
-6 SLVNQ
+6 
-11 KRNKNLIRR
+11 
-20 TMLAAI
+20 MLAAI

-732 FTRDEEPVPETA
+732 FTRDEETASETA

-754 PVKDADAAPAPVNE
+754 PVKDVDAAPAPLNE
-768 DAPAPVGEEASAP
+768 DAPAPVG
-781 APQSA
+781 
-786 DETTAAPATETAQ
+786 
-799 APVPQDMDSKVDA
+799 
-812 PAPVS
+812 

-868 SVDETATTPVAETA
+868 SVDATATTPIAETA

-889 IDSEVDAPAPVG
+889 MDSEVDAPAPVG
-901 EEAATPAPQDVG
+901 EEAVTHAPQDVG
-913 GKADAPVPASEN
+913 DKADAPVPASEN

-943 ADGAT
+943 AGGAT

-956 APVPAQNPTTNTVN
+956 APAPAQNPTTNTVN

-984 PGAANAPKTANV
+984 PGTANAPMTANV

-1020 PAPASTTGTNA
+1020 PAPGSTTGANA

-1051 APGSGTAPTT
+1051 VPGSGTAPTT
-1061 VRPATGAGSVS
+1061 VRPAAGAGSVS
-1072 APAPSAS
+1072 AQAPSAS

-1103 AGTAAGQAQPVSA
+1103 AGTATGQAHPVSA

-1123 APGSAPTIPTE
+1123 APGSVPTTPTE
-1134 SSAASAPTSTTPATT
+1134 SGAASAPASPAPTTPTHV
-1149 TPASAPESGSGTTND
+1149 SAPESGSGTTNG

-1363 GTSVSA
+1363 GTSVST

>member
-754 PVKDADAAPAPVNE
+754 PVKDVDAAPAPLNE
-768 DAPAPVGEEASAP
+768 DAPAPVG
-781 APQSA
+781 
-786 DETTAAPATETAQ
+786 
-799 APVPQDMDSKVDA
+799 
-812 PAPVS
+812 

-868 SVDETATTPVAETA
+868 SVDATATTPIAETA

-889 IDSEVDAPAPVG
+889 MDSEVDAPAPVG

-984 PGAANAPKTANV
+984 PGTANAPKTANV

-1020 PAPASTTGTNA
+1020 PAPASTTGANA
-1031 PTSVPGTTPAP
+1031 PTSVPGTTPTP
-1042 STASGQSST
+1042 STTSGQSST
-1051 APGSGTAPTT
+1051 VPGSGTAPAKAKPT
-1061 VRPATGAGSVS
+1061 AGAGSVS

-1103 AGTAAGQAQPVSA
+1103 AGTATGQAHPVSA

-1123 APGSAPTIPTE
+1123 APGSVPTTPTE
-1134 SSAASAPTSTTPATT
+1134 SGAASAPASPAPTTPTHV
-1149 TPASAPESGSGTTND
+1149 SAPESGSGTTNG

-1221 DSSSAGGHATTPN
+1221 DSSTAGGHATAPN
-1234 EGTTHSESSGTGS
+1234 EGTTHSESSGTDS
-1247 VSDVPGAGGTDTLGR
+1247 VSNVPGAGGTDTLGR
-1262 SDSAPTSTNGQESG
+1262 SDSAPTNTNGQESG

-1335 NDAGSSSGSAPASGE
+1335 NGAGSSSGSAPASGE

-1369 PASSGNTGSSSES
+1369 LTSSGNTGSSSES

-1391 TDTPTSET
+1391 TDTPTSES

-1427 SEGDMPPEPETTVET
+1427 SEGNMPPEPETTVET

-1562 HEHESEPEQLAEQ
+1562 HEHESEPEQVAEQ

>member
-1 MSSIN
+1 
-6 SLVNQ
+6 
-11 KRNKNLIRR
+11 
-20 TMLAAI
+20 
-26 AGCLMSVCIAFAG
+26 MSVCIAFAG

-71 EITTMSTADVSR
+71 EITTMSAADVSR

-177 GGTFSFSGVGSDM
+177 GGTFSFSSVGSDM

-342 LRSIGNVFGGVASVA
+342 LRSISNVFGDVASVA

-643 IGMTDK
+643 ISMTDK

-732 FTRDEEPVPETA
+732 FTRDEETVPETA

-754 PVKDADAAPAPVNE
+754 PVKDADAAPAPLNE

-786 DETTAAPATETAQ
+786 DEAPTETAQTPVPQDVDSRVDAPAPVGEEASVPAPQSVDETATTPAAETAQ
-799 APVPQDMDSKVDA
+799 APVPQDMDSG
-812 PAPVS
+812 
-817 EEASAPAP
+817 
-825 QSADEAPT
+825 
-833 APATETAQAP
+833 
-843 VPQDV
+843 
-848 DSKVDA
+848 VDA

-861 ASAPAPQ
+861 T
-868 SVDETATTPVAETA
+868 V
-882 QTPVPQD
+882 
-889 IDSEVDAPAPVG
+889 
-901 EEAATPAPQDVG
+901 TPAPQDVG

-930 TQSADGKVAEPTS
+930 TQSADDRVAEPTS
-943 ADGAT
+943 AGGAT
-948 PASGVTAP
+948 PASDVAAP
-956 APVPAQNPTTNTVN
+956 APVPAQNSTTNTVN

-984 PGAANAPKTANV
+984 PGTANA

-1020 PAPASTTGTNA
+1020 PAPGSTTGANA

-1051 APGSGTAPTT
+1051 VPGSGTAPTT
-1061 VRPATGAGSVS
+1061 VRPAAGAGSVS
-1072 APAPSAS
+1072 AQAPSAS

-1103 AGTAAGQAQPVSA
+1103 AGTATGQAHPVSA

-1123 APGSAPTIPTE
+1123 APGSVPTTPTE
-1134 SSAASAPTSTTPATT
+1134 SGAASAPASPAPTTPTHV
-1149 TPASAPESGSGTTND
+1149 SAPESGSGTTNG

-1178 TAPIPATAPASTQES
+1178 TAPIPATAPTSTQES

-1221 DSSSAGGHATTPN
+1221 DSSYAGGHATAPN
-1234 EGTTHSESSGTGS
+1234 EGTTHSESSGTDS
-1247 VSDVPGAGGTDTLGR
+1247 VSNVPGADGTDTLGR

-1281 GSGGTMSPA
+1281 GGGGTTSPA
-1290 TADTASAVPE
+1290 TADTASAAPE

-1330 GSSFG
+1330 GSSSG
-1335 NDAGSSSGSAPASGE
+1335 NSAGSSSGSAPASGE

-1369 PASSGNTGSSSES
+1369 LTSSGNTGSSSES
-1382 ASSGSANDS
+1382 APSGSANDG

-1399 GGTSSETVE
+1399 GGTSSEKVE

-1418 VGETGGSGY
+1418 VGETGGAGY
-1427 SEGDMPPEPETTVET
+1427 LEGDMPPEPETTVET

-1453 QAAEQQSSGSAVTE
+1453 QAVEQQSSGSAVTE

-1473 SESNTQNS
+1473 SESHTQNS

-1494 DAEDVSEPDS
+1494 DTEDVSEPDS

-1548 APEQEMAEPEPVAE
+1548 APEQEMDEPEPVAGP
-1562 HEHESEPEQLAEQ
+1562 EHESEPEQVAEQ

-1716 YDDQKRDSHGH
+1716 YDDQKRDSQGH
-1727 GKQDKKHNPFS
+1727 GKQNKRNDPFR
-1738 GMGDY
+1738 GIDDY

>member
-1 MSSIN
+1 
-6 SLVNQ
+6 
-11 KRNKNLIRR
+11 
-20 TMLAAI
+20 
-26 AGCLMSVCIAFAG
+26 MSVCIAFAG

-732 FTRDEEPVPETA
+732 FTRDEETASETA

-754 PVKDADAAPAPVNE
+754 PVKDVDAAPAPLNE
-768 DAPAPVGEEASAP
+768 DAPAPVG
-781 APQSA
+781 
-786 DETTAAPATETAQ
+786 
-799 APVPQDMDSKVDA
+799 
-812 PAPVS
+812 

-868 SVDETATTPVAETA
+868 SVDATATTPIAETA

-889 IDSEVDAPAPVG
+889 MDSEVDAPAPVG
-901 EEAATPAPQDVG
+901 EEAVTHAPQDVG
-913 GKADAPVPASEN
+913 DKAYAPVPASEN

-943 ADGAT
+943 AGGAT
-948 PASGVTAP
+948 PVSGVTAP
-956 APVPAQNPTTNTVN
+956 APAPAQNPTTNTVN

-984 PGAANAPKTANV
+984 PGTANAPKTANV

-1008 APETAATPAVNA
+1008 APETAATPAVNT
-1020 PAPASTTGTNA
+1020 PAPASTTGANA
-1031 PTSVPGTTPAP
+1031 PTSVPGTTPTP
-1042 STASGQSST
+1042 STTSGQSST
-1051 APGSGTAPTT
+1051 VPGSGTAPAKAKPT
-1061 VRPATGAGSVS
+1061 TGAGSVS

-1079 IPTAPVSGGS
+1079 IPSAPVSGDS
-1089 AGVAV
+1089 
-1094 AAGVAAGAV
+1094 AGVAAGAV
-1103 AGTAAGQAQPVSA
+1103 AGTATGQAHPVSA

-1123 APGSAPTIPTE
+1123 APGSVPTTPTE
-1134 SSAASAPTSTTPATT
+1134 SGAASAPASPAPTTPTHV
-1149 TPASAPESGSGTTND
+1149 SAPESGSGTTNG

-1247 VSDVPGAGGTDTLGR
+1247 VSNVPGAGGTDTLGR
-1262 SDSAPTSTNGQESG
+1262 SDSAPTSINGQESG

-1335 NDAGSSSGSAPASGE
+1335 NGAGSSSGSAPASGE

-1562 HEHESEPEQLAEQ
+1562 HEHESEPEQVAEQ

-1701 RPYNGHSNG
+1701 RPYNGRSNG

>member
-1 MSSIN
+1 
-6 SLVNQ
+6 
-11 KRNKNLIRR
+11 
-20 TMLAAI
+20 
-26 AGCLMSVCIAFAG
+26 MSVCIAFAG

-177 GGTFSFSGVGSDM
+177 GGTFSFSSVGSDM

-732 FTRDEEPVPETA
+732 FTRDEEQVPETA

-754 PVKDADAAPAPVNE
+754 PVKDVDAAPAPVNE

-781 APQSA
+781 
-786 DETTAAPATETAQ
+786 
-799 APVPQDMDSKVDA
+799 V
-812 PAPVS
+812 
-817 EEASAPAP
+817 P

-848 DSKVDA
+848 DSKVGA

-943 ADGAT
+943 AGGAT
-948 PASGVTAP
+948 HASGVTAP
-956 APVPAQNPTTNTVN
+956 APAPAQNSTTNTVN

-984 PGAANAPKTANV
+984 PGTANAPKTANV

-1020 PAPASTTGTNA
+1020 PAPASTTGANA

-1051 APGSGTAPTT
+1051 VPGSGTAPAM
-1061 VRPATGAGSVS
+1061 VRPAAGAGSVS

-1089 AGVAV
+1089 AGVA
-1094 AAGVAAGAV
+1094 AGAV
-1103 AGTAAGQAQPVSA
+1103 AGTATGQAHPVSA

-1123 APGSAPTIPTE
+1123 APGSVPTTPTE
-1134 SSAASAPTSTTPATT
+1134 SGAASAPASPAPTTPTHV
-1149 TPASAPESGSGTTND
+1149 SAPESGSGTTNG

-1221 DSSSAGGHATTPN
+1221 DSSSAGGHATAPN
-1234 EGTTHSESSGTGS
+1234 EGTTHSESSGTDS
-1247 VSDVPGAGGTDTLGR
+1247 VSNVPTDTLGR
-1262 SDSAPTSTNGQESG
+1262 SDSALTSTNGQESG

-1281 GSGGTMSPA
+1281 GGGGTTSPA
-1290 TADTASAVPE
+1290 TADTASAAPE

-1330 GSSFG
+1330 GSSSG
-1335 NDAGSSSGSAPASGE
+1335 NSAGSSSGSAPASGE

-1369 PASSGNTGSSSES
+1369 LTSSGNTGSSSES

-1391 TDTPTSET
+1391 TNTPTSET

-1494 DAEDVSEPDS
+1494 DTEDVPEPDS
-1504 ADEPDTQDE
+1504 VDEPDTQDE
-1513 TEDTEFDATDDAA
+1513 TEDTEFDATDDSA

-1548 APEQEMAEPEPVAE
+1548 APAQEMAEPEPVAE
-1562 HEHESEPEQLAEQ
+1562 SEPESEPEQVAEQ

-1583 YMTSQSSVTRLSS
+1583 YMTSRSSVTRLSS

-1701 RPYNGHSNG
+1701 RPYNGRSNG

-1716 YDDQKRDSHGH
+1716 YDDQKRDSQGH
-1727 GKQDKKHNPFS
+1727 GKQNKRNDPFS
-1738 GMGDY
+1738 GIDDY

>member
-1 MSSIN
+1 
-6 SLVNQ
+6 
-11 KRNKNLIRR
+11 
-20 TMLAAI
+20 
-26 AGCLMSVCIAFAG
+26 MSVCIAFAG

-142 FGIVMVICGKTFLTM
+142 FGIVMVICGKTFLAM

-605 DNDAF
+605 DNNAF

-724 KNSQATCT
+724 KNSRAACT

-754 PVKDADAAPAPVNE
+754 PVKDVDAAPAPLNE
-768 DAPAPVGEEASAP
+768 DAPAPVG
-781 APQSA
+781 
-786 DETTAAPATETAQ
+786 
-799 APVPQDMDSKVDA
+799 
-812 PAPVS
+812 

-868 SVDETATTPVAETA
+868 SVDATATTPIAETA

-889 IDSEVDAPAPVG
+889 MDSEVDAPAPIG
-901 EEAATPAPQDVG
+901 EEAVTRAPQDVG
-913 GKADAPVPASEN
+913 DKADAPVPASEN

-943 ADGAT
+943 AGGAT

-956 APVPAQNPTTNTVN
+956 APAPAQNPTTNTVN

-984 PGAANAPKTANV
+984 PGTANPPKTANV

-1020 PAPASTTGTNA
+1020 PAPGSTTGANA

-1051 APGSGTAPTT
+1051 VPGSGTAPTT
-1061 VRPATGAGSVS
+1061 VRPAAGAGSVS
-1072 APAPSAS
+1072 AQAPSAS

-1103 AGTAAGQAQPVSA
+1103 AGTATGQAHPVSA

-1123 APGSAPTIPTE
+1123 APGSVPTTPTE
-1134 SSAASAPTSTTPATT
+1134 SGAASAPASPAPTTPTHV
-1149 TPASAPESGSGTTND
+1149 SAPESGSGTTNG

-1427 SEGDMPPEPETTVET
+1427 SEGDMPPEPETTVKT

-1448 VVQVE
+1448 VFQVE
-1453 QAAEQQSSGSAVTE
+1453 QAAEQQTSGSAVTE

-1473 SESNTQNS
+1473 SESHTQNS

-1494 DAEDVSEPDS
+1494 DTEDVSEPDS

-1562 HEHESEPEQLAEQ
+1562 HEHESEPEQVAEQ